1 MKTKILLASSLAF
14 VFAVS
19 STFALDGANGTT
31 VANESVRF
39 VTQNSASTP
48 LASNQCL
55 WANETVNYY
64 LNWDLNQDGIPD
76 LGKVQFFTDNYR
88 YYGGANTYR
97 LALHTMNSNSR
108 KGTEVRYYLPEQRVF
123 QIYHNNALTNIANTP
138 VWFRASNVF
147 PLNQWTR
154 ALSSE
159 PVLIS
164 APANKNNNSFQV
176 AYQIRHAVFRGY
188 KNSWNGSYVTMPVRN
203 GNDNLEV
210 APSNIWW
217 LKKDLTNG
225 DGGGPLWKSDFVNQ
239 LNSVSTKAI
248 EWSNNEYTHD
258 YECVNVKLAWCG
270 DGKVQQGAYSN
281 GQVNEKCDPADSTK
295 TGWGN
300 KGCDP
305 VSCQPINANPEPV
318 YDLALT
324 KRITDKKP
332 MYKRGDLV
340 TFTITVFNQG
350 NKDARNIQITDY
362 IPEGLEVIDQNWT
375 ISSNK
380 ATRIITETLA
390 PNASKSLTLQM
401 RIKSDFRGKEIINL
415 AEISKDNAAEYGLVD
430 RDSTPDQNKDNDCF
444 LRDNLHII
452 NGNGKAGSSTN
463 CTPATDEDDHDGE
476 SLQLLDQIYDLAL
489 TKTIQNQKDSY
500 TKGENITFAITVHNQ
515 GELVARNIEVTDYL
529 PAGLELKDA
538 NWTQENGMIKTTIAD
553 PINPGQSKTVNL
565 TTRIKPDFSGSDILN
580 LAEISKDNSGEYG
593 TTDKDSTPD
602 KNQNNDCFVEGK
614 HLTSGNAKSG
624 SNACNDGT
632 DEDDHDGVRFS
643 VRDPKKPIYDLALTK
658 QIKAPVK
665 HAYALGDEL
674 TFVITVHNQ
683 GELVARNIEVTDY
696 LPKGLI
702 LKDSKW
708 TFDPQTRKATY
719 QLPGELAVNGSN
731 SSRAIDM
738 TVVIDGDFKESTILN
753 RAEISRDNAS
763 DYGTVDKDSTPD
775 QNADNDCFSKDFLHR
790 TSGNGKA
797 SSVDNCN
804 ETTDEDDHD
813 GDIITIAKP
822 TIKKD
827 LQEVGKVYQEGD
839 LVGFK
844 MPFANN
850 TNDTV
855 NKVSI
860 KDFMPLNLEYVSS
873 EIHGVNAAYHQ
884 TYLSGAITVDEWSGF
899 NLLPSQN
906 GVLYLTGRVLKT
918 NLDSRL
924 NMVGIFTNNILV
936 EKDSEHYELG
946 NRKVIIE
953 KDVNKNLVASGE
965 IAQYTIKVTATEGAY
980 DELLVVD
987 TLPKGVVYQ
996 EGSYKLGA
1004 SNTLVNIESATL
1016 GVNAQGLQTI
1026 TWRLRFPQKLAKNQT
1041 FSLVYDAKLTVGEK
1055 KIYKNVACVEDPKK
1069 PNDTP
1074 ICDPAD
1080 ITPPDP
1086 NPPRPPRP
1094 TDPTVQIK
1102 KYVNKVGAESG
1113 REDVLMTGFAQGQTG
1128 YFTLEAQN
1136 ASAGMNTFTITD
1148 TIEGNL
1154 SYVDSSDL
1162 LNNAFTGVFLR
1173 GNGNSSAYKYTT
1185 NQTVEK
1191 LSNNTTR
1198 LTWKVV
1204 MTEGQFLPGDKY
1216 QVQFKVKVNGDQRNV
1231 AFIEYP
1237 GGKWNDDASVKTE
1250 DVKLTIK
1257 KYVSDKIDGTY
1268 NDDSITLSNN
1278 TTAFFKLVVSGATN
1292 SLTGFVV
1299 KDRIEQ
1305 NLKFDFSSTGLAN
1318 NAFTGVIAFGA
1329 QNPNKPAYKITPT
1342 ISGTYPT
1349 DIEWK
1354 VEMLNGNFMPGDS
1367 LTIIFKA
1374 TKLGTQENI
1383 ATVEYPKRDGTTGKS
1398 SDPAKVRSSGDWG
1411 HTPGWWGGGYSG
1423 WGSGW
1428 RPNCWDGRQNGVE
1441 FCDWGGRTE
1450 NIPDD
1455 WKLFKNENIYDKR
1468 YAGWQCTSDCKLQAP
1483 DNKEL
1488 PKCFNVQNGS
1498 ISIMKWE
1505 VLPFY
1510 WNIEGLMGNRTREEK
1525 EKYLNNTFF
1534 TSKDNSCSRVDE
1546 GKIDLRTLQCTFAVY
1561 TPGSMDLNHPLYK
1574 FEAPCVNQ
1582 NGWLNANGGNYPR
1595 VDSFIAQNKNGWLG
1609 GSHLSDYGSVKNV
1622 FDSLDNPNYPGLM
1635 PTSSKMLIKD
1645 FWTKD
1650 AAVVGTNRIPLQNID
1665 ISIFGEY
1672 KIALEDMSYKT
1683 CEVGKDKNG
1692 KETYQLSS
1700 ENPWYKRICEVD
1712 FAVTDHYMIQ
1722 RSPYGIGNKATKDLN
1737 AYKLMKWD
1745 NFISN
1750 GKLFDT
1756 ERAVEQAYAPSKE
1769 LQKQFITF
1777 KNKYQKLAKPV
1788 KGKEGLSKV
1797 PGKSIYFYEGGQ
1809 DINDLLNEATKHP
1822 FTLIAPNR
1830 QNLTIKGDLD
1840 TNAMIMTQGTI
1851 TFDATNACNGKLDR
1865 KGHAGQIVK
1874 GIFYAGAGFQSSNH
1888 DKLKN
1893 TYKNLSK
1900 GERCNYGNLHIKG
1913 VAIGNLSE
1921 VVSARRSELYTWFQG
1936 NGGGTDGGEKVQKII
1951 NGASV
1956 LVDYNPTL
1964 RGNLPPGA
1972 NEFNKALAVYRK

>member
-1 MKTKILLASSLAF
+1 MKSKILILSLLLGVVMHGFSMAE
-14 VFAVS
+14 VVGISQQNWDS
-19 STFALDGANGTT
+19 STNDYWFNQKCDEVRQQEVYLNQYGVYLDNFI
-31 VANESVRF
+31 N
-39 VTQNSASTP
+39 P
-48 LASNQCL
+48 ASNPGAL
-55 WANETVNYY
+55 YLHKNKVLTRGNYLLY
-64 LNWDLNQDGIPD
+64 N
-76 LGKVQFFTDNYR
+76 
-88 YYGGANTYR
+88 
-97 LALHTMNSNSR
+97 
-108 KGTEVRYYLPEQRVF
+108 
-123 QIYHNNALTNIANTP
+123 
-138 VWFRASNVF
+138 
-147 PLNQWTR
+147 
-154 ALSSE
+154 
-159 PVLIS
+159 
-164 APANKNNNSFQV
+164 
-176 AYQIRHAVFRGY
+176 
-188 KNSWNGSYVTMPVRN
+188 
-203 GNDNLEV
+203 
-210 APSNIWW
+210 PSNHVKGNGLSIFNRDLLGVRWW
-217 LKKDLTNG
+217 KVNPGEKVRHMTTAEEVSGASFSYDWKLDVPYTAFDGKKFYKPNFRS
-225 DGGGPLWKSDFVNQ
+225 DGTHPQTPTKFPSRDAEFRTITLYDNDDK
-239 LNSVSTKAI
+239 LSTS
-248 EWSNNEYTHD
+248 SNNRAIV
-258 YECVNVKLAWCG
+258 ECQQHVIRWCG
-270 DGKVQQGAYSN
+270 DGILDKKYG
-281 GQVNEKCDPADSTK
+281 EKCDPKDPKKA
-295 TGWGN
+295 GWGN
-300 KGCDP
+300 KGCNA
-305 VSCQPINANPEPV
+305 SCQPINEEV
-318 YDLALT
+318 
-324 KRITDKKP
+324 KK
-332 MYKRGDLV
+332 
-340 TFTITVFNQG
+340 
-350 NKDARNIQITDY
+350 
-362 IPEGLEVIDQNWT
+362 
-375 ISSNK
+375 
-380 ATRIITETLA
+380 
-390 PNASKSLTLQM
+390 
-401 RIKSDFRGKEIINL
+401 
-415 AEISKDNAAEYGLVD
+415 
-430 RDSTPDQNKDNDCF
+430 
-444 LRDNLHII
+444 
-452 NGNGKAGSSTN
+452 
-463 CTPATDEDDHDGE
+463 
-476 SLQLLDQIYDLAL
+476 IYDLAL

-500 TKGENITFAITVHNQ
+500 TKGENITFAITVYNQ

-538 NWTQENGMIKTTIAD
+538 NWTQENGMIKTTIAG
-553 PINPGQSKTVNL
+553 PINPGQSKTVTL
-565 TTRIKPDFSGSDILN
+565 TTRIKPDFSGTDMLN

-602 KNQNNDCFVEGK
+602 KNKNNDCFLEGK
-614 HLTSGNAKSG
+614 HLITGNGKAG
-624 SNACNDGT
+624 SVANCNETT
-632 DEDDHDGVRFS
+632 DEDDHDGVRFP

-658 QIKAPVK
+658 QVKAPRK
-665 HAYALGDEL
+665 NSYSLGDEL

-719 QLPGELAVNGSN
+719 QIPGEITVSGPN
-731 SSRAIDM
+731 SSRSIEM
-738 TVVIDGDFKESTILN
+738 NVVIDGDFKGSTILN
-753 RAEISRDNAS
+753 KAEISRDNAS

-775 QNADNDCFSKDFLHR
+775 QNADNDCFSEKFLHR

-797 SSVDNCN
+797 GSVANCN

-855 NKVSI
+855 NNVSI

-884 TYLSGAITVDEWSGF
+884 TYLSGATTVDEWSGF

-924 NMVGIFTNNILV
+924 NTVGIFTNDILV
-936 EKDSEHYELG
+936 EKDSKHYDLG
-946 NRKVIIE
+946 NRKVIIQ
-953 KDVNKNLVASGE
+953 KLVDKPLVASGE

-980 DELLVVD
+980 DELVVVD

-1004 SNTLVNIESATL
+1004 SNTLVTIESATT
-1016 GVNAQGLQTI
+1016 GVNAQGLQTV
-1026 TWRLRFPQKLAKNQT
+1026 TWRVKFPQKLSKNQT
-1041 FSLVYDAKLTVGEK
+1041 FSIVFDGKLTVGERK
-1055 KIYKNVACVEDPKK
+1055 SYTNVACVEDPKK
-1069 PNDTP
+1069 PNDAP
-1074 ICDPAD
+1074 LCDKVD
-1080 ITPPDP
+1080 IIPPP
-1086 NPPRPPRP
+1086 PPGPRPHE
-1094 TDPTVQIK
+1094 PTVQIK
-1102 KYVNKVGAESG
+1102 KYVNKSTAESG

-1136 ASAGMNTFTITD
+1136 ASAAMNTFTITD

-1162 LNNAFTGVFLR
+1162 LNNAFTGVLLR
-1173 GNGNSSAYKYTT
+1173 GSSNSAWYKYTT
-1185 NQTVEK
+1185 TQTVEK

-1299 KDRIEQ
+1299 TDRIEQ

-1374 TKLGTQENI
+1374 TKLGDQKNV
-1383 ATVEYPKRDGTTGKS
+1383 ATVEYPKRDGTKGKS
-1398 SDPAKVRSSGDWG
+1398 SDPASVGSSGGWG
-1411 HTPGWWGGGYSG
+1411 SGGGSGGGYSG

-1428 RPNCWDGRQNGVE
+1428 RPNCWDGRQNGAE
-1441 FCDWGGRTE
+1441 FCDQGGRTE

-1468 YAGWQCTSDCKLQAP
+1468 YAGWKCTSDCKLQAP

-1510 WNIEGLMGNRTREEK
+1510 WNIEGLMGNRTRAEK

-1534 TSKDNSCSRVDE
+1534 TSNPDNSCSRTDE

-1561 TPGSMDLNHPLYK
+1561 SPGSMNQNSPLYR

-1582 NGWLNANGGNYPR
+1582 NGWSNANGEIYSR
-1595 VDSFIAQNKNGWLG
+1595 IKSFIAQNRNGWLG
-1609 GSHLSDYGSVKNV
+1609 GSHLSDHGSVKNV
-1622 FDSLDNPNYPGLM
+1622 FDSLDNPSYPVLM
-1635 PTSSKMLIKD
+1635 PISSKMLIKN
-1645 FWTKD
+1645 FWTSS
-1650 AAVVGTNRIPLQNID
+1650 AAVVGATKDRTLQNID
-1665 ISIFGEY
+1665 ISTFGEY
-1672 KIALEDMSYKT
+1672 KIALEDMTYKT
-1683 CEVGKDKNG
+1683 CEVEKDKNG

-1700 ENPWYKRICEVD
+1700 KKEWYQRICEVD
-1712 FAVTDHYMIQ
+1712 FSVTDHYLIQ
-1722 RSPYGIGNKATKDLN
+1722 RSPYGIGDRATKDLK

-1745 NFISN
+1745 SFISD
-1750 GKLFDT
+1750 GKLFGI

-1769 LQKQFITF
+1769 LQKQFTTF

-1797 PGKSIYFYEGGQ
+1797 PGKAIYFYEGTQ
-1809 DINDLLNEATKHP
+1809 EITDLFKNATNQP
-1822 FTLIAPNR
+1822 FTLIASKG

-1874 GIFYAGAGFQSSNH
+1874 GIFYAGAGFQSSEH
-1888 DKLKN
+1888 DNLKN
-1893 TYKNLSK
+1893 TYEKLSK
-1900 GERCNYGNLHIKG
+1900 GDRCNYGNLHIKG
-1913 VAIGNLSE
+1913 VAIGDLSE
-1921 VVSARRSELYTWFQG
+1921 VVKARRSELYTWFQG
-1936 NGGGTDGGEKVQKII
+1936 NGGGTAGGEKVQKII

>member
-1 MKTKILLASSLAF
+1 MTTAEEVSGASFSYDWKLDVPYTAFDGKKFYKPNFRSDGTHPQAPTKFPSRDAEFRTITLYDNDDKL
-14 VFAVS
+14 
-19 STFALDGANGTT
+19 ST
-31 VANESVRF
+31 S
-39 VTQNSASTP
+39 
-48 LASNQCL
+48 
-55 WANETVNYY
+55 
-64 LNWDLNQDGIPD
+64 
-76 LGKVQFFTDNYR
+76 
-88 YYGGANTYR
+88 
-97 LALHTMNSNSR
+97 
-108 KGTEVRYYLPEQRVF
+108 
-123 QIYHNNALTNIANTP
+123 
-138 VWFRASNVF
+138 
-147 PLNQWTR
+147 
-154 ALSSE
+154 
-159 PVLIS
+159 
-164 APANKNNNSFQV
+164 
-176 AYQIRHAVFRGY
+176 
-188 KNSWNGSYVTMPVRN
+188 
-203 GNDNLEV
+203 
-210 APSNIWW
+210 
-217 LKKDLTNG
+217 
-225 DGGGPLWKSDFVNQ
+225 
-239 LNSVSTKAI
+239 
-248 EWSNNEYTHD
+248 SNNRAIV
-258 YECVNVKLAWCG
+258 ECQQHVIRWCG
-270 DGKVQQGAYSN
+270 DGILDKKYG
-281 GQVNEKCDPADSTK
+281 EKCDPKDPQKA
-295 TGWGN
+295 GWGN
-300 KGCDP
+300 KGCNA
-305 VSCQPINANPEPV
+305 SCQPINEEV
-318 YDLALT
+318 
-324 KRITDKKP
+324 KK
-332 MYKRGDLV
+332 
-340 TFTITVFNQG
+340 
-350 NKDARNIQITDY
+350 
-362 IPEGLEVIDQNWT
+362 
-375 ISSNK
+375 
-380 ATRIITETLA
+380 
-390 PNASKSLTLQM
+390 
-401 RIKSDFRGKEIINL
+401 
-415 AEISKDNAAEYGLVD
+415 
-430 RDSTPDQNKDNDCF
+430 
-444 LRDNLHII
+444 
-452 NGNGKAGSSTN
+452 
-463 CTPATDEDDHDGE
+463 
-476 SLQLLDQIYDLAL
+476 IYDLAL

-529 PAGLELKDA
+529 PAGLQLKDA
-538 NWTQENGMIKTTIAD
+538 NWTQENGMIKTTIAG

-696 LPKGLI
+696 LPEGLI
-702 LKDSKW
+702 LKDTRW

-719 QLPGELAVNGSN
+719 QIPGELAVNGTN
-731 SSRAIDM
+731 SSRSIEM
-738 TVVIDGDFKESTILN
+738 NVVIDGNFKGSKILN

-775 QNADNDCFSKDFLHR
+775 QDATNDCFSESFLHR
-790 TSGNGKA
+790 TSGNGKTGGVCTEA
-797 SSVDNCN
+797 
-804 ETTDEDDHD
+804 TDEDDHD

-855 NKVSI
+855 NNVSI

-873 EIHGVNAAYHQ
+873 EIHGVTPAYHQ
-884 TYLSGAITVDEWSGF
+884 TYQIGGATVDEWSGF

-924 NMVGIFTNNILV
+924 NTVGIFTNDILV
-936 EKDSEHYELG
+936 EDDSERYELG

-1055 KIYKNVACVEDPKK
+1055 KTYTNVACVEDPKK

-1094 TDPTVQIK
+1094 ADPTVQIK

-1237 GGKWNDDASVKTE
+1237 GGKGNDDASVKTE

-1292 SLTGFVV
+1292 SLT
-1299 KDRIEQ
+1299 
-1305 NLKFDFSSTGLAN
+1305 
-1318 NAFTGVIAFGA
+1318 
-1329 QNPNKPAYKITPT
+1329 
-1342 ISGTYPT
+1342 
-1349 DIEWK
+1349 
-1354 VEMLNGNFMPGDS
+1354 
-1367 LTIIFKA
+1367 
-1374 TKLGTQENI
+1374 
-1383 ATVEYPKRDGTTGKS
+1383 
-1398 SDPAKVRSSGDWG
+1398 
-1411 HTPGWWGGGYSG
+1411 
-1423 WGSGW
+1423 
-1428 RPNCWDGRQNGVE
+1428 
-1441 FCDWGGRTE
+1441 
-1450 NIPDD
+1450 
-1455 WKLFKNENIYDKR
+1455 
-1468 YAGWQCTSDCKLQAP
+1468 
-1483 DNKEL
+1483 
-1488 PKCFNVQNGS
+1488 
-1498 ISIMKWE
+1498 
-1505 VLPFY
+1505 
-1510 WNIEGLMGNRTREEK
+1510 
-1525 EKYLNNTFF
+1525 
-1534 TSKDNSCSRVDE
+1534 
-1546 GKIDLRTLQCTFAVY
+1546 
-1561 TPGSMDLNHPLYK
+1561 
-1574 FEAPCVNQ
+1574 
-1582 NGWLNANGGNYPR
+1582 
-1595 VDSFIAQNKNGWLG
+1595 
-1609 GSHLSDYGSVKNV
+1609 
-1622 FDSLDNPNYPGLM
+1622 
-1635 PTSSKMLIKD
+1635 
-1645 FWTKD
+1645 
-1650 AAVVGTNRIPLQNID
+1650 
-1665 ISIFGEY
+1665 
-1672 KIALEDMSYKT
+1672 
-1683 CEVGKDKNG
+1683 
-1692 KETYQLSS
+1692 
-1700 ENPWYKRICEVD
+1700 
-1712 FAVTDHYMIQ
+1712 
-1722 RSPYGIGNKATKDLN
+1722 
-1737 AYKLMKWD
+1737 
-1745 NFISN
+1745 
-1750 GKLFDT
+1750 
-1756 ERAVEQAYAPSKE
+1756 
-1769 LQKQFITF
+1769 
-1777 KNKYQKLAKPV
+1777 
-1788 KGKEGLSKV
+1788 
-1797 PGKSIYFYEGGQ
+1797 
-1809 DINDLLNEATKHP
+1809 
-1822 FTLIAPNR
+1822 
-1830 QNLTIKGDLD
+1830 
-1840 TNAMIMTQGTI
+1840 
-1851 TFDATNACNGKLDR
+1851 
-1865 KGHAGQIVK
+1865 
-1874 GIFYAGAGFQSSNH
+1874 
-1888 DKLKN
+1888 
-1893 TYKNLSK
+1893 
-1900 GERCNYGNLHIKG
+1900 
-1913 VAIGNLSE
+1913 
-1921 VVSARRSELYTWFQG
+1921 
-1936 NGGGTDGGEKVQKII
+1936 
-1951 NGASV
+1951 
-1956 LVDYNPTL
+1956 
-1964 RGNLPPGA
+1964 
-1972 NEFNKALAVYRK
+1972 

>member
-1 MKTKILLASSLAF
+1 MKL
-14 VFAVS
+14 
-19 STFALDGANGTT
+19 
-31 VANESVRF
+31 
-39 VTQNSASTP
+39 
-48 LASNQCL
+48 
-55 WANETVNYY
+55 
-64 LNWDLNQDGIPD
+64 
-76 LGKVQFFTDNYR
+76 
-88 YYGGANTYR
+88 
-97 LALHTMNSNSR
+97 
-108 KGTEVRYYLPEQRVF
+108 
-123 QIYHNNALTNIANTP
+123 
-138 VWFRASNVF
+138 
-147 PLNQWTR
+147 
-154 ALSSE
+154 
-159 PVLIS
+159 
-164 APANKNNNSFQV
+164 
-176 AYQIRHAVFRGY
+176 
-188 KNSWNGSYVTMPVRN
+188 
-203 GNDNLEV
+203 
-210 APSNIWW
+210 
-217 LKKDLTNG
+217 
-225 DGGGPLWKSDFVNQ
+225 
-239 LNSVSTKAI
+239 
-248 EWSNNEYTHD
+248 
-258 YECVNVKLAWCG
+258 VKLALAVLVSSVLGNLTSFAAPYPEVSCNKLPSSNSCSQCFDAGAVYEWWSKKGLYDEFVNDSSNTFVYFDKENQTPYTIDRLQSTTEWKTSSPLFKYVNNSPHSAFWFTSKAGDLYHIFAPNFTDKYIQSDANDGIHLVSVKDGTKSDAPALVLRVHTNYRKSLWGWKVGDMMKHTECFYYWANWCG
-270 DGKVQQGAYSN
+270 DGKLQSDKG
-281 GQVNEKCDPADSTK
+281 EKCDPKDPQKA
-295 TGWGN
+295 GWGN
-300 KGCDP
+300 KGCNA
-305 VSCQPINANPEPV
+305 SCQPINEEV
-318 YDLALT
+318 
-324 KRITDKKP
+324 KK
-332 MYKRGDLV
+332 
-340 TFTITVFNQG
+340 
-350 NKDARNIQITDY
+350 
-362 IPEGLEVIDQNWT
+362 
-375 ISSNK
+375 
-380 ATRIITETLA
+380 
-390 PNASKSLTLQM
+390 
-401 RIKSDFRGKEIINL
+401 
-415 AEISKDNAAEYGLVD
+415 
-430 RDSTPDQNKDNDCF
+430 
-444 LRDNLHII
+444 
-452 NGNGKAGSSTN
+452 
-463 CTPATDEDDHDGE
+463 
-476 SLQLLDQIYDLAL
+476 IYDLAL

-529 PAGLELKDA
+529 PAGLELKDT
-538 NWTQENGMIKTTIAD
+538 NWTQENRMIKTTIAG

-565 TTRIKPDFSGSDILN
+565 TIRIKPDFSGSDILN

-775 QNADNDCFSKDFLHR
+775 QDPTNDCFSESFLHR
-790 TSGNGKA
+790 TSGNGKTGGVCTEA
-797 SSVDNCN
+797 
-804 ETTDEDDHD
+804 TDEDDHD

-850 TNDTV
+850 TKDTV
-855 NKVSI
+855 NNVSI

-873 EIHGVNAAYHQ
+873 EIHGVTPAYHQ
-884 TYLSGAITVDEWSGF
+884 TYQIGGATVDEWSGF

-936 EKDSEHYELG
+936 EKDSKRYELG

-1004 SNTLVNIESATL
+1004 SNTLVTIESATL

-1026 TWRLRFPQKLAKNQT
+1026 TWRIRFPQKLAKNQT

-1292 SLTGFVV
+1292 SLTWFVV
-1299 KDRIEQ
+1299 KDTIKD

-1342 ISGTYPT
+1342 ISGTYPA

-1354 VEMLNGNFMPGDS
+1354 VEILNGNFMPGDS

-1374 TKLGTQENI
+1374 TKLGTQENV

-1398 SDPAKVRSSGDWG
+1398 SDPAKVRSHS
-1411 HTPGWWGGGYSG
+1411 TPSVTPPSTPSNGWWGWGGYYSPSCG
-1423 WGSGW
+1423 NGYKNGYEICDREGEYKIPS
-1428 RPNCWDGRQNGVE
+1428 DG
-1441 FCDWGGRTE
+1441 
-1450 NIPDD
+1450 
-1455 WKLFKNENIYDKR
+1455 KLFKNENIYDTK
-1468 YAGWQCTSDCKLQAP
+1468 YAGYTCTASCGLKNNGEQVA
-1483 DNKEL
+1483 
-1488 PKCFNVQNGS
+1488 PKCFNLQNGS

-1510 WNIEGLMGNRTREEK
+1510 WNLDGMAGKATPK
-1525 EKYLNNTFF
+1525 EKQDWL
-1534 TSKDNSCSRVDE
+1534 KDHYVENKDKA
-1546 GKIDLRTLQCTFAVY
+1546 GLTPKIDISSMKCTFKVY
-1561 TPGSMDLNHPLYK
+1561 GPGMKEVYN
-1574 FEAPCVNQ
+1574 FTAPCFNPDGWQDALKGTYSSIKDYINQ
-1582 NGWLNANGGNYPR
+1582 NRA
-1595 VDSFIAQNKNGWLG
+1595 GWLG
-1609 GSHLSDYGSVKNV
+1609 GSLLLKQGRVKNV
-1622 FDSLDNPNYPGLM
+1622 FDTLDNQGQYPVLF
-1635 PTSSKMLIKD
+1635 PLSSKLLITD
-1645 FWTKD
+1645 FGQSSASLVKSNSD
-1650 AAVVGTNRIPLQNID
+1650 VPRLSLSNIQT
-1665 ISIFGEY
+1665 FGEY
-1672 KIALEDMSYKT
+1672 KVALEQIDYSLVSKD
-1683 CEVGKDKNG
+1683 EKGKITEEKKVFND
-1692 KETYQLSS
+1692 
-1700 ENPWYKRICEVD
+1700 RICEVD

-1722 RSPYGIGNKATKDLN
+1722 RSPYGIGNKATKDLK

-1745 NFISN
+1745 SFISD
-1750 GKLFDT
+1750 GKLFGT

-1777 KNKYQKLAKPV
+1777 KNKYAKLAKPL
-1788 KGKEGLSKV
+1788 KDGLSKV
-1797 PGKSIYFYEGGQ
+1797 PGKAIYLVSGKE
-1809 DINDLLNEATKHP
+1809 INLKKLISDSSKP
-1822 FTLIAPNR
+1822 FTLIATDSSANI
-1830 QNLTIKGDLD
+1830 TIKGDLN

-1851 TFDATNACNGKLDR
+1851 TFDASNSCNGGDR
-1865 KGHAGQIVK
+1865 KSGHAGQIVK
-1874 GIFYAGAGFQSSNH
+1874 GIFYAGDGFRSSGDAN
-1888 DKLKN
+1888 LKN
-1893 TYKNLSK
+1893 TYEKLSD
-1900 GERCNYGNLHIKG
+1900 GDRCNYGNLHIKG
-1913 VAIGNLSE
+1913 VAIGDLSK
-1921 VVSARRSELYTWFQG
+1921 VVAARRSELYTWFQG
-1936 NGGGTDGGEKVQKII
+1936 NGGGKDGGEKVQKII

>member
-1 MKTKILLASSLAF
+1 MKSKILILSLLLGIVMHGFSMAE
-14 VFAVS
+14 VVGISQQNWDS
-19 STFALDGANGTT
+19 STNDYWFNQKCDEVRQQEVYLNQYGVYLDN
-31 VANESVRF
+31 F
-39 VTQNSASTP
+39 VNP
-48 LASNQCL
+48 ASNPGAL
-55 WANETVNYY
+55 YLHKNKVLTRGNYLLY
-64 LNWDLNQDGIPD
+64 N
-76 LGKVQFFTDNYR
+76 
-88 YYGGANTYR
+88 
-97 LALHTMNSNSR
+97 
-108 KGTEVRYYLPEQRVF
+108 
-123 QIYHNNALTNIANTP
+123 
-138 VWFRASNVF
+138 
-147 PLNQWTR
+147 
-154 ALSSE
+154 
-159 PVLIS
+159 
-164 APANKNNNSFQV
+164 
-176 AYQIRHAVFRGY
+176 
-188 KNSWNGSYVTMPVRN
+188 
-203 GNDNLEV
+203 
-210 APSNIWW
+210 PSNHVKGNGLSIFNRDLLGVRWW
-217 LKKDLTNG
+217 KVNPGEKVRHMTTAEEVSGASFSYDWKLDVPYTAFDGKKFYKPNFRS
-225 DGGGPLWKSDFVNQ
+225 DGTHPQAPTKFPSRDAEFRTITLYDNDDK
-239 LNSVSTKAI
+239 LSTS
-248 EWSNNEYTHD
+248 SNNRAIV
-258 YECVNVKLAWCG
+258 ECQQHVIRWCG
-270 DGKVQQGAYSN
+270 DGILDKKYG
-281 GQVNEKCDPADSTK
+281 EKCDPKDPQKA
-295 TGWGN
+295 GWGN
-300 KGCDP
+300 KGCNA
-305 VSCQPINANPEPV
+305 SCQPINEEV
-318 YDLALT
+318 
-324 KRITDKKP
+324 KK
-332 MYKRGDLV
+332 
-340 TFTITVFNQG
+340 
-350 NKDARNIQITDY
+350 
-362 IPEGLEVIDQNWT
+362 
-375 ISSNK
+375 
-380 ATRIITETLA
+380 
-390 PNASKSLTLQM
+390 
-401 RIKSDFRGKEIINL
+401 
-415 AEISKDNAAEYGLVD
+415 
-430 RDSTPDQNKDNDCF
+430 
-444 LRDNLHII
+444 
-452 NGNGKAGSSTN
+452 
-463 CTPATDEDDHDGE
+463 
-476 SLQLLDQIYDLAL
+476 IYDLAL

-538 NWTQENGMIKTTIAD
+538 NWTQENGMIKTIIAG

-614 HLTSGNAKSG
+614 HLTSGTAKSG

-696 LPKGLI
+696 LPEGLI
-702 LKDSKW
+702 LKDTRW

-719 QLPGELAVNGSN
+719 QIPGELAVNGTN
-731 SSRAIDM
+731 SSRSIEM
-738 TVVIDGDFKESTILN
+738 NVVIDGNFKGSKILN
-753 RAEISRDNAS
+753 RAEITRDNAS

-775 QNADNDCFSKDFLHR
+775 QDATNDCFSESFLHR

-855 NKVSI
+855 NNVSI

-873 EIHGVNAAYHQ
+873 EIHGVTPAYHQ
-884 TYLSGAITVDEWSGF
+884 TYQIGGVTVDEWSGF

-924 NMVGIFTNNILV
+924 NTVGIYTNNILV

-1004 SNTLVNIESATL
+1004 SNTLVNVESAIL

-1216 QVQFKVKVNGDQRNV
+1216 QVQFKVKVNGDQRNI

-1292 SLTGFVV
+1292 SLTWFVV
-1299 KDRIEQ
+1299 KDTIKD

-1342 ISGTYPT
+1342 ISGTYPA

-1374 TKLGTQENI
+1374 TKLGTQENV

-1398 SDPAKVRSSGDWG
+1398 SDPAKVRSSGG
-1411 HTPGWWGGGYSG
+1411 NGGNTPGWWGGGYSG

-1428 RPNCWDGRQNGVE
+1428 RPNCWDGRQNGAE
-1441 FCDWGGRTE
+1441 FCDRGGRTE

-1468 YAGWQCTSDCKLQAP
+1468 YAGWKCTFDCKLQAP

-1510 WNIEGLMGNRTREEK
+1510 WNIEGLMGNRTRAEK

-1534 TSKDNSCSRVDE
+1534 TSKNDNSCSSVDE

-1561 TPGSMDLNHPLYK
+1561 SPGSMNLNTPLYRFK
-1574 FEAPCVNQ
+1574 VPCVNQ
-1582 NGWLNANGGNYPR
+1582 NGWSNANGEIYLR
-1595 VDSFIAQNKNGWLG
+1595 IKSFIAQNRNGWLG
-1609 GSHLSDYGSVKNV
+1609 GSHLSDHGSVKNV
-1622 FDSLDNPNYPGLM
+1622 FDSLDNQGQYPVLFNL
-1635 PTSSKMLIKD
+1635 SSKMLIKD
-1645 FWTKD
+1645 FWTSR
-1650 AAVVGTNRIPLQNID
+1650 AAVLGITKDRTLQNID
-1665 ISIFGEY
+1665 ISTFGEY
-1672 KIALEDMSYKT
+1672 KIALEDMTYQT
-1683 CEVGKDKNG
+1683 CEAGKDKNG

-1700 ENPWYKRICEVD
+1700 KNPWYQRICEVD
-1712 FAVTDHYMIQ
+1712 FTVTDHYMIQ
-1722 RSPYGIGNKATKDLN
+1722 RSPYGIGNKATTELN
-1737 AYKLMKWD
+1737 NYRLM
-1745 NFISN
+1745 N
-1750 GKLFDT
+1750 GKTFMDQFFKNERTDAKEYKTPASIKSLFT
-1756 ERAVEQAYAPSKE
+1756 
-1769 LQKQFITF
+1769 TF
-1777 KNKYQKLAKPV
+1777 KNKYAKLAKPL
-1788 KGKEGLSKV
+1788 KNGLSKV
-1797 PGKSIYFYEGGQ
+1797 PGKSIYLVSGKK
-1809 DINDLLNEATKHP
+1809 INLKNLIADSSKP
-1822 FTLIAPNR
+1822 FTLIATDSSANI
-1830 QNLTIKGDLD
+1830 TIEGDLN

-1874 GIFYAGAGFQSSNH
+1874 GIFYAGAGFKSSNH
-1888 DKLKN
+1888 DNLKN
-1893 TYKNLSK
+1893 TYEKLSD
-1900 GERCNYGNLHIKG
+1900 GDRCNYGNLHIKG

-1921 VVSARRSELYTWFQG
+1921 VVAARRSELYTWFQG
-1936 NGGGTDGGEKVQKII
+1936 NGGGKDGGEKVQKII

>member
-1 MKTKILLASSLAF
+1 MKSKILILSLLLGVVMHGFSMAE
-14 VFAVS
+14 VVGISQQNWDS
-19 STFALDGANGTT
+19 STNDYWFNQKCDEVRQQEVYLNQYGVYLDN
-31 VANESVRF
+31 F
-39 VTQNSASTP
+39 VNP
-48 LASNQCL
+48 ASNPGAL
-55 WANETVNYY
+55 YLHKNKVLTRGNYLLYNPSNHVKGNGLSIFNRDLLGVRWWKVNP
-64 LNWDLNQDGIPD
+64 GE
-76 LGKVQFFTDNYR
+76 K
-88 YYGGANTYR
+88 
-97 LALHTMNSNSR
+97 
-108 KGTEVRYYLPEQRVF
+108 
-123 QIYHNNALTNIANTP
+123 
-138 VWFRASNVF
+138 
-147 PLNQWTR
+147 
-154 ALSSE
+154 
-159 PVLIS
+159 
-164 APANKNNNSFQV
+164 
-176 AYQIRHAVFRGY
+176 IRHMTTAEEVSGASFSYDWKLDVPYTAFDGKKFYKPNFRSDGTHPQAPTKFPSRDAEFRTITLY
-188 KNSWNGSYVTMPVRN
+188 D
-203 GNDNLEV
+203 NDDKL
-210 APSNIWW
+210 
-217 LKKDLTNG
+217 
-225 DGGGPLWKSDFVNQ
+225 
-239 LNSVSTKAI
+239 STS
-248 EWSNNEYTHD
+248 SNNRAIV
-258 YECVNVKLAWCG
+258 ECQQHVIRWCG
-270 DGKVQQGAYSN
+270 DGILDKKYG
-281 GQVNEKCDPADSTK
+281 EKCDPKDPQKA
-295 TGWGN
+295 GWGN
-300 KGCDP
+300 KGCNA
-305 VSCQPINANPEPV
+305 SCQPINEEV
-318 YDLALT
+318 
-324 KRITDKKP
+324 KK
-332 MYKRGDLV
+332 
-340 TFTITVFNQG
+340 
-350 NKDARNIQITDY
+350 
-362 IPEGLEVIDQNWT
+362 
-375 ISSNK
+375 
-380 ATRIITETLA
+380 
-390 PNASKSLTLQM
+390 
-401 RIKSDFRGKEIINL
+401 
-415 AEISKDNAAEYGLVD
+415 
-430 RDSTPDQNKDNDCF
+430 
-444 LRDNLHII
+444 
-452 NGNGKAGSSTN
+452 
-463 CTPATDEDDHDGE
+463 
-476 SLQLLDQIYDLAL
+476 IYDLAL

-500 TKGENITFAITVHNQ
+500 TKGETITFAITVHNQ

-538 NWTQENGMIKTTIAD
+538 NWTQENGMIKTTIAG

-674 TFVITVHNQ
+674 AFVITVHNQ

-696 LPKGLI
+696 LPEGLI
-702 LKDSKW
+702 LKDTRW

-719 QLPGELAVNGSN
+719 QIPGELAVNGTN
-731 SSRAIDM
+731 SSRSIEM
-738 TVVIDGDFKESTILN
+738 KVVIDGNFKGSKILN

-775 QNADNDCFSKDFLHR
+775 QDATNDCFSESFLHR
-790 TSGNGKA
+790 TSGNGKTGGA
-797 SSVDNCN
+797 CT
-804 ETTDEDDHD
+804 EATDEDDHD

-855 NKVSI
+855 NNVSI

-873 EIHGVNAAYHQ
+873 EIHGVTPAYHQ
-884 TYLSGAITVDEWSGF
+884 TYQIGGATVDEWSGF

-924 NMVGIFTNNILV
+924 NTVGIYTNNILV

-1004 SNTLVNIESATL
+1004 SNTLVTIESATT

-1055 KIYKNVACVEDPKK
+1055 KIYTNVACVEDPKK

-1292 SLTGFVV
+1292 SLTWFVV
-1299 KDRIEQ
+1299 KDTIKD

-1318 NAFTGVIAFGA
+1318 NAFTGVIAFGT

-1342 ISGTYPT
+1342 ISGTYPA

-1383 ATVEYPKRDGTTGKS
+1383 ATVEYPKRDGTKGSS
-1398 SDPAKVRSSGDWG
+1398 SDPAKVRSSGG
-1411 HTPGWWGGGYSG
+1411 NGGNTPGWWGGGYSG

-1428 RPNCWDGRQNGVE
+1428 RPNCWDGRQNGAE
-1441 FCDWGGRTE
+1441 FCDRGGRTE

-1468 YAGWQCTSDCKLQAP
+1468 YAGWKCTFDCKLQAP

-1510 WNIEGLMGNRTREEK
+1510 WNIEGLMGNRTRAEK

-1534 TSKDNSCSRVDE
+1534 TSKNDNSCSSVDE

-1561 TPGSMDLNHPLYK
+1561 SPGSMNLNTPLYR

-1582 NGWLNANGGNYPR
+1582 NGWSNANGEIYSR
-1595 VDSFIAQNKNGWLG
+1595 IKSFIAQNRNGWLG
-1609 GSHLSDYGSVKNV
+1609 GSHLSDHGSVKNV
-1622 FDSLDNPNYPGLM
+1622 FDSLDNQGQYPVLFNL
-1635 PTSSKMLIKD
+1635 SSKMLIKD

-1665 ISIFGEY
+1665 ISTFGEY
-1672 KIALEDMSYKT
+1672 KIALENMSYKT
-1683 CEVGKDKNG
+1683 CEVEKDKNG

-1700 ENPWYKRICEVD
+1700 KNPWYQRICEVD
-1712 FAVTDHYMIQ
+1712 FTVTDHYMIQ
-1722 RSPYGIGNKATKDLN
+1722 RSPYGIGNKSTTNLDKYGLMNGGNFMKTYFPNTPIHND
-1737 AYKLMKWD
+1737 AYQTPSSMK
-1745 NFISN
+1745 S
-1750 GKLFDT
+1750 L
-1756 ERAVEQAYAPSKE
+1756 
-1769 LQKQFITF
+1769 FITF
-1777 KNKYQKLAKPV
+1777 KNKYAKLAKTV
-1788 KGKEGLSKV
+1788 KDVKGLSKV
-1797 PGKSIYFYEGGQ
+1797 PGKAIYFYEGAQ
-1809 DINDLLNEATKHP
+1809 EITDLLKNATKQP
-1822 FTLIAPNR
+1822 FTLIASKG
-1830 QNLTIKGDLD
+1830 QNLTIKGDLN

-1874 GIFYAGAGFQSSNH
+1874 GIFYAGAGFKSSNH
-1888 DKLKN
+1888 DNLKN
-1893 TYKNLSK
+1893 TYEKLSD
-1900 GERCNYGNLHIKG
+1900 GDRCNYGNLHIKG
-1913 VAIGNLSE
+1913 VAIGDLSK
-1921 VVSARRSELYTWFQG
+1921 VVAARRSELYTWFQG
-1936 NGGGTDGGEKVQKII
+1936 NGGGKDGGEKVQKII

>member
-1 MKTKILLASSLAF
+1 MKL
-14 VFAVS
+14 
-19 STFALDGANGTT
+19 
-31 VANESVRF
+31 
-39 VTQNSASTP
+39 
-48 LASNQCL
+48 
-55 WANETVNYY
+55 
-64 LNWDLNQDGIPD
+64 
-76 LGKVQFFTDNYR
+76 
-88 YYGGANTYR
+88 
-97 LALHTMNSNSR
+97 
-108 KGTEVRYYLPEQRVF
+108 
-123 QIYHNNALTNIANTP
+123 
-138 VWFRASNVF
+138 
-147 PLNQWTR
+147 
-154 ALSSE
+154 
-159 PVLIS
+159 
-164 APANKNNNSFQV
+164 
-176 AYQIRHAVFRGY
+176 
-188 KNSWNGSYVTMPVRN
+188 
-203 GNDNLEV
+203 
-210 APSNIWW
+210 
-217 LKKDLTNG
+217 
-225 DGGGPLWKSDFVNQ
+225 
-239 LNSVSTKAI
+239 
-248 EWSNNEYTHD
+248 
-258 YECVNVKLAWCG
+258 VKLALAVLVSSVLGNLTSFAAPYPEVSCNKLPSSNSCSQCFDAGAVYEWWSKKGLYDEFVNDSSDTFVYFDKENQTPYTIDRLQSTTEWKTSSPLFKYVNNSPYSAFWFTSKAGDLYHIFAPNFTDKYIQSDANDGIHLVSVKDGTKSDAPALVLRVHTNYRKSLWGWKVGDMVKHTECFYYWANWCG
-270 DGKVQQGAYSN
+270 DGKLQSDKG
-281 GQVNEKCDPADSTK
+281 EKCDPKDPKKA
-295 TGWGN
+295 GWGN
-300 KGCDP
+300 KGCNA
-305 VSCQPINANPEPV
+305 SCQPINEEV
-318 YDLALT
+318 
-324 KRITDKKP
+324 KK
-332 MYKRGDLV
+332 
-340 TFTITVFNQG
+340 
-350 NKDARNIQITDY
+350 
-362 IPEGLEVIDQNWT
+362 
-375 ISSNK
+375 
-380 ATRIITETLA
+380 
-390 PNASKSLTLQM
+390 
-401 RIKSDFRGKEIINL
+401 
-415 AEISKDNAAEYGLVD
+415 
-430 RDSTPDQNKDNDCF
+430 
-444 LRDNLHII
+444 
-452 NGNGKAGSSTN
+452 
-463 CTPATDEDDHDGE
+463 
-476 SLQLLDQIYDLAL
+476 IYDLAL

-538 NWTQENGMIKTTIAD
+538 NWLQENGMIKTTIAG
-553 PINPGQSKTVNL
+553 PINPGQSKTVTL
-565 TTRIKPDFSGSDILN
+565 TTRIKPDFSGTDMLN

-602 KNQNNDCFVEGK
+602 KNKNNDCFLEGK
-614 HLTSGNAKSG
+614 HLITGNGRAG
-624 SNACNDGT
+624 SVANCNDGT
-632 DEDDHDGVRFS
+632 DEDDHDGVRFP

-658 QIKAPVK
+658 QVKAPRK
-665 HAYALGDEL
+665 NSYSLGDEL

-696 LPKGLI
+696 LPEGLI
-702 LKDSKW
+702 LKDTRW
-708 TFDPQTRKATY
+708 TFDQNTRKATY
-719 QLPGELAVNGSN
+719 QIPGEITVSGPN
-731 SSRAIDM
+731 SSRSIEM
-738 TVVIDGDFKESTILN
+738 NVVIDGDFKGSKILN
-753 RAEISRDNAS
+753 KAEISRDNAS

-775 QNADNDCFSKDFLHR
+775 QDPKNDCFSESFLHR

-797 SSVDNCN
+797 GSVANCN

-827 LQEVGKVYQEGD
+827 LQELGKVYQEGD

-850 TNDTV
+850 TNDVVT
-855 NKVSI
+855 KVSI

-873 EIHGVNAAYHQ
+873 EIHGVNPAYHQ
-884 TYLSGAITVDEWSGF
+884 TYKNAQGITIDEWSGF

-924 NMVGIFTNNILV
+924 NTVGIYTNDILV
-936 EKDSEHYELG
+936 EKDSEKYDLW
-946 NRKVIIE
+946 NRKVIIQ
-953 KDVNKNLVASGE
+953 KLVDKQLVASGE

-980 DELLVVD
+980 DELVVVD

-1004 SNTLVNIESATL
+1004 SNTLVTIESATT
-1016 GVNAQGLQTI
+1016 GVNAQGLQTV
-1026 TWRLRFPQKLAKNQT
+1026 TWRVKFPQKLSKNQT
-1041 FSLVYDAKLTVGEK
+1041 FSIVFDGKLTVGERK
-1055 KIYKNVACVEDPKK
+1055 PYTNVACVEDPKK
-1069 PNDTP
+1069 PNDAP
-1074 ICDPAD
+1074 LCDKVD
-1080 ITPPDP
+1080 IIPPP
-1086 NPPRPPRP
+1086 PPGPRPHE
-1094 TDPTVQIK
+1094 PTVQIK
-1102 KYVNKVGAESG
+1102 KYVNKSIAESG

-1136 ASAGMNTFTITD
+1136 ASAAMNTFTITD

-1162 LNNAFTGVFLR
+1162 LNNAFTGVLLR
-1173 GNGNSSAYKYTT
+1173 GSSNSAWYKYTT
-1185 NQTVEK
+1185 TQTVEK

-1268 NDDSITLSNN
+1268 NDDGITLSNN

-1342 ISGTYPT
+1342 ISGTYPA

-1374 TKLGTQENI
+1374 TKLGTQTNI
-1383 ATVEYPKRDGTTGKS
+1383 ATVEYPKRDGTKGKS
-1398 SDPAKVRSSGDWG
+1398 SDPASVRGGGGW
-1411 HTPGWWGGGYSG
+1411 GWWGGGYSG
-1423 WGSGW
+1423 WWGGW
-1428 RPNCWDGRQNGVE
+1428 RPNCWDGRQNGAE
-1441 FCDWGGRTE
+1441 FCDRGGRTE
-1450 NIPDD
+1450 NIPDN

-1468 YAGWQCTSDCKLQAP
+1468 YAGWKCTSDCKLQAP

-1510 WNIEGLMGNRTREEK
+1510 WNIEGLMGNRTRAEK

-1534 TSKDNSCSRVDE
+1534 TSNPDNSCSRTDE

-1561 TPGSMDLNHPLYK
+1561 SPGSMNQNSPLYR

-1582 NGWLNANGGNYPR
+1582 NGWSNANGEIYSR
-1595 VDSFIAQNKNGWLG
+1595 IKSFIAQNRNGWLG
-1609 GSHLSDYGSVKNV
+1609 GSHLSDHGSVKNV
-1622 FDSLDNPNYPGLM
+1622 FDSLDNPSYPVLM
-1635 PTSSKMLIKD
+1635 PISSKMLIKG
-1645 FWTKD
+1645 FWTSS
-1650 AAVVGTNRIPLQNID
+1650 AAVVGATKDRTLQNID
-1665 ISIFGEY
+1665 ISTFGEY
-1672 KIALEDMSYKT
+1672 KIALEDMTYQT
-1683 CEVGKDKNG
+1683 CEVEKDKNG

-1700 ENPWYKRICEVD
+1700 KKEWYQRICEVD
-1712 FAVTDHYMIQ
+1712 FSVTDHYMIQ
-1722 RSPYGIGNKATKDLN
+1722 RSPYGIGDRATKDLK

-1745 NFISN
+1745 SFISD
-1750 GKLFDT
+1750 GKLFGI

-1797 PGKSIYFYEGGQ
+1797 PGKAIYFYEGKQ
-1809 DINDLLNEATKHP
+1809 EEINALLKNETKHP
-1822 FTLIAPNR
+1822 FTLIASKG
-1830 QNLTIKGDLD
+1830 QNLTIKGDLN

-1874 GIFYAGAGFQSSNH
+1874 GIFYAGAGFQSSEH
-1888 DKLKN
+1888 DNLKN
-1893 TYKNLSK
+1893 TYEKLSK
-1900 GERCNYGNLHIKG
+1900 GDRCNYGNLHIKG
-1913 VAIGNLSE
+1913 VAIGDLSE
-1921 VVSARRSELYTWFQG
+1921 VVKARRSELYTWFQG
-1936 NGGGTDGGEKVQKII
+1936 NGGGKDGGEKVQKII

>member
-1 MKTKILLASSLAF
+1 MKL
-14 VFAVS
+14 
-19 STFALDGANGTT
+19 
-31 VANESVRF
+31 
-39 VTQNSASTP
+39 
-48 LASNQCL
+48 
-55 WANETVNYY
+55 
-64 LNWDLNQDGIPD
+64 
-76 LGKVQFFTDNYR
+76 
-88 YYGGANTYR
+88 
-97 LALHTMNSNSR
+97 
-108 KGTEVRYYLPEQRVF
+108 
-123 QIYHNNALTNIANTP
+123 
-138 VWFRASNVF
+138 
-147 PLNQWTR
+147 
-154 ALSSE
+154 
-159 PVLIS
+159 
-164 APANKNNNSFQV
+164 
-176 AYQIRHAVFRGY
+176 
-188 KNSWNGSYVTMPVRN
+188 
-203 GNDNLEV
+203 
-210 APSNIWW
+210 
-217 LKKDLTNG
+217 
-225 DGGGPLWKSDFVNQ
+225 
-239 LNSVSTKAI
+239 
-248 EWSNNEYTHD
+248 
-258 YECVNVKLAWCG
+258 VKLALAVLVSSVLGNLTSFAAPYPEVSCNKLPSSNSCSQCFDAGAVYEWWSKKGLYDEFVNDSSDTFVYFDKENQTPYTIDRLQSTTEWKTSSPLFKYVNNSPHSAFWFTSKAGDLYHIFAPNFTDKYIQSDANDGIHLVSVKDGTKSDAPALVLRVHTNYRKSLWGWKVGDMVKHTECFYYWANWCG
-270 DGKVQQGAYSN
+270 DGKLQSDKG
-281 GQVNEKCDPADSTK
+281 EKCDPKDPKKA
-295 TGWGN
+295 GWGN
-300 KGCDP
+300 KGCNA
-305 VSCQPINANPEPV
+305 SCQPINEEV
-318 YDLALT
+318 
-324 KRITDKKP
+324 KK
-332 MYKRGDLV
+332 
-340 TFTITVFNQG
+340 
-350 NKDARNIQITDY
+350 
-362 IPEGLEVIDQNWT
+362 
-375 ISSNK
+375 
-380 ATRIITETLA
+380 
-390 PNASKSLTLQM
+390 
-401 RIKSDFRGKEIINL
+401 
-415 AEISKDNAAEYGLVD
+415 
-430 RDSTPDQNKDNDCF
+430 
-444 LRDNLHII
+444 
-452 NGNGKAGSSTN
+452 
-463 CTPATDEDDHDGE
+463 
-476 SLQLLDQIYDLAL
+476 IYDLAL

-538 NWTQENGMIKTTIAD
+538 NWLQENGMIKTTIAG
-553 PINPGQSKTVNL
+553 PINPGQSKTVTL
-565 TTRIKPDFSGSDILN
+565 TARIKPDFSGTDILN

-602 KNQNNDCFVEGK
+602 KNKNNDCFLEGK
-614 HLTSGNAKSG
+614 HLISGNGKAG
-624 SNACNDGT
+624 SVANCNETT
-632 DEDDHDGVRFS
+632 DEDDHDGVRFP

-658 QIKAPVK
+658 QVKAPRK
-665 HAYALGDEL
+665 NSYSLGDEL

-719 QLPGELAVNGSN
+719 QLPGEITVSGPN
-731 SSRAIDM
+731 SSRSIEM
-738 TVVIDGDFKESTILN
+738 NVVIDGDFKGSTILN
-753 RAEISRDNAS
+753 KAEISRDNAS

-775 QNADNDCFSKDFLHR
+775 QNADNDCFSESFLHR

-797 SSVDNCN
+797 GSVANCN

-855 NKVSI
+855 NNVSI

-936 EKDSEHYELG
+936 EKDSKHYDLG
-946 NRKVIIE
+946 NRKVIIQ
-953 KDVNKNLVASGE
+953 KLVDKPLVASGE

-980 DELLVVD
+980 DELVVVD

-1004 SNTLVNIESATL
+1004 SNTLVTIESATT
-1016 GVNAQGLQTI
+1016 GVNAQGLQTV
-1026 TWRLRFPQKLAKNQT
+1026 TWRVKFPQKLSKNQT
-1041 FSLVYDAKLTVGEK
+1041 FSIVFDGKLTVGERK
-1055 KIYKNVACVEDPKK
+1055 SYTNVACVEDPKK
-1069 PNDTP
+1069 PNDVP
-1074 ICDPAD
+1074 LCDKVD
-1080 ITPPDP
+1080 IIPPP
-1086 NPPRPPRP
+1086 PPGPRPHE
-1094 TDPTVQIK
+1094 PTVQIK
-1102 KYVNKVGAESG
+1102 KYVNKSIAESG

-1136 ASAGMNTFTITD
+1136 ASAAMNTFTITD

-1162 LNNAFTGVFLR
+1162 LNNAFTGVLLR
-1173 GNGNSSAYKYTT
+1173 GSLNSAWYKYTT
-1185 NQTVEK
+1185 TQTVEK
-1191 LSNNTTR
+1191 LSNNTTK

-1268 NDDSITLSNN
+1268 NDDGITLSNN

-1342 ISGTYPT
+1342 ISGTYPA

-1383 ATVEYPKRDGTTGKS
+1383 ATVEYPKRDGTIGKS
-1398 SDPAKVRSSGDWG
+1398 SDPAKVKNHS
-1411 HTPGWWGGGYSG
+1411 TPPVTPPSTPSNGWWGWGGYYSPSCG
-1423 WGSGW
+1423 NGYKNGYEICDLGPNGGTIGS
-1428 RPNCWDGRQNGVE
+1428 
-1441 FCDWGGRTE
+1441 
-1450 NIPDD
+1450 D
-1455 WKLFKNENIYDKR
+1455 WKLFKNENIYNTK
-1468 YAGWQCTSDCKLQAP
+1468 YAGYRCTASCGLEGNGEQIA
-1483 DNKEL
+1483 
-1488 PKCFNVQNGS
+1488 PKCFNLQNGS

-1510 WNIEGLMGNRTREEK
+1510 WNLDGMAGNATPKEKQDWLKDHYVENEEK
-1525 EKYLNNTFF
+1525 ADSTP
-1534 TSKDNSCSRVDE
+1534 
-1546 GKIDLRTLQCTFAVY
+1546 KIYISSMKCTFKVYGPGMDAVY
-1561 TPGSMDLNHPLYK
+1561 EFTADCFNPKGWNSSVQGTYDSIKDYI
-1574 FEAPCVNQ
+1574 NQ
-1582 NGWLNANGGNYPR
+1582 NKA
-1595 VDSFIAQNKNGWLG
+1595 GWLG
-1609 GSHLSDYGSVKNV
+1609 GSLLLKQGRVKNV
-1622 FDSLDNPNYPGLM
+1622 FDTLDNQGQYPVLF
-1635 PTSSKMLIKD
+1635 PVSSKLFI
-1645 FWTKD
+1645 
-1650 AAVVGTNRIPLQNID
+1650 TNFGESNSSLHNSNNDVERLKVSEIQT
-1665 ISIFGEY
+1665 FGEY
-1672 KIALEDMSYKT
+1672 KVALEKINYTLVSKDGKGNIIREKNKT
-1683 CEVGKDKNG
+1683 SDD
-1692 KETYQLSS
+1692 
-1700 ENPWYKRICEVD
+1700 RICEVD

-1722 RSPYGIGNKATKDLN
+1722 RSPYGIGNRATKDLKS
-1737 AYKLMKWD
+1737 YKLMKWD
-1745 NFISN
+1745 SFISD
-1750 GKLFDT
+1750 GKLFGT
-1756 ERAVEQAYAPSKE
+1756 ERAVEQDYAPSKE

-1777 KNKYQKLAKPV
+1777 KNKYAKLAKTV
-1788 KGKEGLSKV
+1788 KDVKGLSKV
-1797 PGKSIYFYEGGQ
+1797 PGKAIYFYEGTQ
-1809 DINDLLNEATKHP
+1809 EITDLLKNATKQP
-1822 FTLIAPNR
+1822 FTLIASKG
-1830 QNLTIKGDLD
+1830 QNLTIKGDLN

-1851 TFDATNACNGKLDR
+1851 TFDATNSCNGKLDR

-1874 GIFYAGAGFQSSNH
+1874 GIFYAGAGFKSSNH
-1888 DKLKN
+1888 DNLKN
-1893 TYKNLSK
+1893 TYEKLSD
-1900 GERCNYGNLHIKG
+1900 GDRCNYGNLHIKG
-1913 VAIGNLSE
+1913 VAIGDLSK
-1921 VVSARRSELYTWFQG
+1921 VVAARRSELYTWFQG
-1936 NGGGTDGGEKVQKII
+1936 NGGGKDGGEKVQKII

>member
-123 QIYHNNALTNIANTP
+123 QIYHNNALTNIVNTP

-203 GNDNLEV
+203 GDDNLEV
-210 APSNIWW
+210 VPSNIWW

-281 GQVNEKCDPADSTK
+281 GQANEKCDPADSTK
-295 TGWGN
+295 AGWGN

-340 TFTITVFNQG
+340 TFTITLFNQG

-362 IPEGLEVIDQNWT
+362 IPEGLEVVDQNWI

-401 RIKSDFRGKEIINL
+401 RIKSDFRGNEIINL

-489 TKTIQNQKDSY
+489 TK
-500 TKGENITFAITVHNQ
+500 
-515 GELVARNIEVTDYL
+515 
-529 PAGLELKDA
+529 
-538 NWTQENGMIKTTIAD
+538 
-553 PINPGQSKTVNL
+553 
-565 TTRIKPDFSGSDILN
+565 
-580 LAEISKDNSGEYG
+580 
-593 TTDKDSTPD
+593 
-602 KNQNNDCFVEGK
+602 
-614 HLTSGNAKSG
+614 
-624 SNACNDGT
+624 
-632 DEDDHDGVRFS
+632 
-643 VRDPKKPIYDLALTK
+643 

-696 LPKGLI
+696 LPEGLI
-702 LKDSKW
+702 LKDTRW

-719 QLPGELAVNGSN
+719 QIPGELAVNGTN
-731 SSRAIDM
+731 SSRSIEM
-738 TVVIDGDFKESTILN
+738 NVVIDGNFKGSKILN

-775 QNADNDCFSKDFLHR
+775 QDPTNDCFSESFLHR
-790 TSGNGKA
+790 TSGNGKTGGVCTEA
-797 SSVDNCN
+797 
-804 ETTDEDDHD
+804 TDEDDHD

-850 TNDTV
+850 TKDTV
-855 NKVSI
+855 NNVSI

-873 EIHGVNAAYHQ
+873 EIHGVTPAYHQ
-884 TYLSGAITVDEWSGF
+884 TYQIGGATVDEWSGF

-936 EKDSEHYELG
+936 EKDSKRYELG

-1004 SNTLVNIESATL
+1004 SNTLVTIESATL

-1026 TWRLRFPQKLAKNQT
+1026 TWRIRFPQKLAKNQT

-1292 SLTGFVV
+1292 SLTWFVV
-1299 KDRIEQ
+1299 KDTIKD

-1342 ISGTYPT
+1342 ISGTYPA

-1354 VEMLNGNFMPGDS
+1354 VEILNGNFMPGDS

-1383 ATVEYPKRDGTTGKS
+1383 ATVEYPKRDGTKGSS
-1398 SDPAKVRSSGDWG
+1398 SDPAKVRSSGG
-1411 HTPGWWGGGYSG
+1411 NGGNTPGWWGGGYSG

-1428 RPNCWDGRQNGVE
+1428 RPNCWDGRQNGAE
-1441 FCDWGGRTE
+1441 FCDRGGRTE

-1468 YAGWQCTSDCKLQAP
+1468 YAGWKCTFDCKLQAP

-1561 TPGSMDLNHPLYK
+1561 SPGSMNPNHPLYK

-1582 NGWLNANGGNYPR
+1582 NGWSNANGETYSR
-1595 VDSFIAQNKNGWLG
+1595 IKSFITQNRNGWLG
-1609 GSHLSDYGSVKNV
+1609 GSHLSDNGAVKNV
-1622 FDSLDNPNYPGLM
+1622 FDSLDNPSYPGLM

-1665 ISIFGEY
+1665 ISTFGEY
-1672 KIALEDMSYKT
+1672 KIALENMSYKT

-1692 KETYQLSS
+1692 KGTYQLSS
-1700 ENPWYKRICEVD
+1700 ENPWYQRICEVD

-1722 RSPYGIGNKATKDLN
+1722 RSPYGIGNKATIELN
-1737 AYKLMKWD
+1737 KYRLMNGRTFMDQFFKNERTEAKEYKTPASIK
-1745 NFISN
+1745 S
-1750 GKLFDT
+1750 LFT
-1756 ERAVEQAYAPSKE
+1756 
-1769 LQKQFITF
+1769 TF
-1777 KNKYQKLAKPV
+1777 KNKYAKLAKPL
-1788 KGKEGLSKV
+1788 KNGLSKV
-1797 PGKSIYFYEGGQ
+1797 PGKAIYLVSGKE
-1809 DINDLLNEATKHP
+1809 INLKKLISDSSKP
-1822 FTLIAPNR
+1822 FTLIATDSSANI
-1830 QNLTIKGDLD
+1830 TIKGDLN

-1851 TFDATNACNGKLDR
+1851 TFDASNSCNGGDR
-1865 KGHAGQIVK
+1865 KSGHAGQIVK
-1874 GIFYAGAGFQSSNH
+1874 GIFYAGDGFRSSGDAN
-1888 DKLKN
+1888 LKN
-1893 TYKNLSK
+1893 TYEKLSD
-1900 GERCNYGNLHIKG
+1900 GDRCNYGNLHIKG
-1913 VAIGNLSE
+1913 VAIGDLSK
-1921 VVSARRSELYTWFQG
+1921 VVAARRSELYTWFQG
-1936 NGGGTDGGEKVQKII
+1936 NGGGKDGGEKVQKII

>member
-1 MKTKILLASSLAF
+1 MKSKILILSLLLGVVMHGFSMAE
-14 VFAVS
+14 VVGISQQNWDS
-19 STFALDGANGTT
+19 STNDYWFNQKCDEVRQQEVYLNQYGVYLDNFI
-31 VANESVRF
+31 N
-39 VTQNSASTP
+39 P
-48 LASNQCL
+48 ASNPGAL
-55 WANETVNYY
+55 YLHKNKVLTRGNYLLY
-64 LNWDLNQDGIPD
+64 N
-76 LGKVQFFTDNYR
+76 
-88 YYGGANTYR
+88 
-97 LALHTMNSNSR
+97 
-108 KGTEVRYYLPEQRVF
+108 
-123 QIYHNNALTNIANTP
+123 
-138 VWFRASNVF
+138 
-147 PLNQWTR
+147 
-154 ALSSE
+154 
-159 PVLIS
+159 
-164 APANKNNNSFQV
+164 
-176 AYQIRHAVFRGY
+176 
-188 KNSWNGSYVTMPVRN
+188 
-203 GNDNLEV
+203 
-210 APSNIWW
+210 PSNHVKGNGLSIFNRDLLGVRWW
-217 LKKDLTNG
+217 KVNPGEKVRHMTTAEEVSGASFSYDWKLDVPYTAFDGKKFYKPNFRS
-225 DGGGPLWKSDFVNQ
+225 DGTHPQTPTKFPSRDAEFRTITLYDNDDK
-239 LNSVSTKAI
+239 LSTS
-248 EWSNNEYTHD
+248 SNNRAIV
-258 YECVNVKLAWCG
+258 ECQQHVIRWCG
-270 DGKVQQGAYSN
+270 DGILDKKYG
-281 GQVNEKCDPADSTK
+281 EKCDPKDPKKA
-295 TGWGN
+295 GWGN
-300 KGCDP
+300 KGCNA
-305 VSCQPINANPEPV
+305 SCQPINEEV
-318 YDLALT
+318 
-324 KRITDKKP
+324 KK
-332 MYKRGDLV
+332 
-340 TFTITVFNQG
+340 
-350 NKDARNIQITDY
+350 
-362 IPEGLEVIDQNWT
+362 
-375 ISSNK
+375 
-380 ATRIITETLA
+380 
-390 PNASKSLTLQM
+390 
-401 RIKSDFRGKEIINL
+401 
-415 AEISKDNAAEYGLVD
+415 
-430 RDSTPDQNKDNDCF
+430 
-444 LRDNLHII
+444 
-452 NGNGKAGSSTN
+452 
-463 CTPATDEDDHDGE
+463 
-476 SLQLLDQIYDLAL
+476 IYDLAL

-500 TKGENITFAITVHNQ
+500 TKGENITFAITVYNQ

-538 NWTQENGMIKTTIAD
+538 NWTQENGMIKTTIAG
-553 PINPGQSKTVNL
+553 PINPGQSKTVTL
-565 TTRIKPDFSGSDILN
+565 TTRIKPDFSGTDMLN

-602 KNQNNDCFVEGK
+602 KNKNNDCFLEGK
-614 HLTSGNAKSG
+614 HLITGNGKAG
-624 SNACNDGT
+624 SVANCNETT
-632 DEDDHDGVRFS
+632 DEDDHDGVRFP

-658 QIKAPVK
+658 QVKAPRK
-665 HAYALGDEL
+665 NSYSLGDEL

-719 QLPGELAVNGSN
+719 QIPGEITVSGPN
-731 SSRAIDM
+731 SSRSIEM
-738 TVVIDGDFKESTILN
+738 NVVIDGDFKGSTILN
-753 RAEISRDNAS
+753 KAEISRDNAS

-775 QNADNDCFSKDFLHR
+775 QNADNDCFSEKFLHR

-797 SSVDNCN
+797 GSVANCN

-855 NKVSI
+855 NNVSI

-884 TYLSGAITVDEWSGF
+884 TYLSGATTVDEWSGF

-924 NMVGIFTNNILV
+924 NTVGIFTNDILV
-936 EKDSEHYELG
+936 EKDSKHYDLG
-946 NRKVIIE
+946 NRKVIIQ
-953 KDVNKNLVASGE
+953 KLVDKPLVASGE

-980 DELLVVD
+980 DELVVVD

-1004 SNTLVNIESATL
+1004 SNTLVTIESATT
-1016 GVNAQGLQTI
+1016 GVNAQGLQTV
-1026 TWRLRFPQKLAKNQT
+1026 TWRVKFPQKLSKNQT
-1041 FSLVYDAKLTVGEK
+1041 FSIVFDGKLTVGERK
-1055 KIYKNVACVEDPKK
+1055 SYTNVACVEDPKK
-1069 PNDTP
+1069 PNDAP
-1074 ICDPAD
+1074 ICDKVD
-1080 ITPPDP
+1080 IIPPP
-1086 NPPRPPRP
+1086 PPGPRPH
-1094 TDPTVQIK
+1094 DPTVQIK

-1185 NQTVEK
+1185 TQTVEK
-1191 LSNNTTR
+1191 LSNNTTK

-1237 GGKWNDDASVKTE
+1237 GGKWSDDASVKTE

-1299 KDRIEQ
+1299 TDRIEQ

-1318 NAFTGVIAFGA
+1318 NAFTGVITFGA

-1342 ISGTYPT
+1342 ISGTYPA

-1374 TKLGTQENI
+1374 TKLGDQKNV
-1383 ATVEYPKRDGTTGKS
+1383 ATVEYPKRDGTKGKS
-1398 SDPAKVRSSGDWG
+1398 SDPASVKSSGGWG
-1411 HTPGWWGGGYSG
+1411 WGGWWGGGYSG

-1428 RPNCWDGRQNGVE
+1428 RPNCWDGRQNGAE
-1441 FCDWGGRTE
+1441 FCDRGGRTE

-1468 YAGWQCTSDCKLQAP
+1468 YAGWKCTSDCKLQAP

-1510 WNIEGLMGNRTREEK
+1510 WNIEGLMGNRTRAEK

-1534 TSKDNSCSRVDE
+1534 TSNPDNSCSRVDE

-1561 TPGSMDLNHPLYK
+1561 SPGSMNSNSPLYR

-1582 NGWLNANGGNYPR
+1582 NGWSNANGEIYPR
-1595 VDSFIAQNKNGWLG
+1595 IKSFIAQNRNGWFG
-1609 GSHLSDYGSVKNV
+1609 GSHLSDHGSVKNV
-1622 FDSLDNPNYPGLM
+1622 FDSLDNQGQYPVLF
-1635 PTSSKMLIKD
+1635 PFSSKMLIKN
-1645 FWTKD
+1645 FWTSS
-1650 AAVVGTNRIPLQNID
+1650 AAVVGATKDRTLQNID
-1665 ISIFGEY
+1665 ISTFGEY
-1672 KIALEDMSYKT
+1672 KIALEDMTYQT
-1683 CEVGKDKNG
+1683 CEAGKDKNG
-1692 KETYQLSS
+1692 KETYKLSS
-1700 ENPWYKRICEVD
+1700 ENEWYQRICEVD

-1722 RSPYGIGNKATKDLN
+1722 RSPYGIGNKSTTNLDKYGLMNGGNFMKTYFPNTPIHNN
-1737 AYKLMKWD
+1737 AYQTPSSMK
-1745 NFISN
+1745 S
-1750 GKLFDT
+1750 LFT
-1756 ERAVEQAYAPSKE
+1756 
-1769 LQKQFITF
+1769 TF

-1797 PGKSIYFYEGGQ
+1797 PGKAIYFYDGNQE
-1809 DINDLLNEATKHP
+1809 INALLKNETKHP
-1822 FTLIAPNR
+1822 FTLIASKG

-1840 TNAMIMTQGTI
+1840 TNAMIMTQGKI
-1851 TFDATNACNGKLDR
+1851 IFDATKACNGGDR
-1865 KGHAGQIVK
+1865 KSGHAGQIVK
-1874 GIFYAGAGFQSSNH
+1874 GIFYAGDGFQSSNH
-1888 DKLKN
+1888 DSLKN
-1893 TYKNLSK
+1893 TYENLKNSDKNLSY
-1900 GERCNYGNLHIKG
+1900 GDRCNYGNLHIKG
-1913 VAIGNLSE
+1913 VAIGDLSK
-1921 VVSARRSELYTWFQG
+1921 VVAARRSELYTWFQG
-1936 NGGGTDGGEKVQKII
+1936 NGGGTAGGEKVQKII

>member
-1 MKTKILLASSLAF
+1 MKL
-14 VFAVS
+14 
-19 STFALDGANGTT
+19 
-31 VANESVRF
+31 
-39 VTQNSASTP
+39 
-48 LASNQCL
+48 
-55 WANETVNYY
+55 
-64 LNWDLNQDGIPD
+64 
-76 LGKVQFFTDNYR
+76 
-88 YYGGANTYR
+88 
-97 LALHTMNSNSR
+97 
-108 KGTEVRYYLPEQRVF
+108 
-123 QIYHNNALTNIANTP
+123 
-138 VWFRASNVF
+138 
-147 PLNQWTR
+147 
-154 ALSSE
+154 
-159 PVLIS
+159 
-164 APANKNNNSFQV
+164 
-176 AYQIRHAVFRGY
+176 
-188 KNSWNGSYVTMPVRN
+188 
-203 GNDNLEV
+203 
-210 APSNIWW
+210 
-217 LKKDLTNG
+217 
-225 DGGGPLWKSDFVNQ
+225 
-239 LNSVSTKAI
+239 
-248 EWSNNEYTHD
+248 
-258 YECVNVKLAWCG
+258 VKLALAVLVSSVLGNLTSFAAPYPEVSCNKLPSSNSCSQCFDAGAVYEWWSKKGLYDEFVNDSSDTFVYFDKENQTPYTIDRLQSTTEWKTSNPLFKYVNNSPYSAFWFTSKAGDLYHIFAPNFTDKYIQSDANDGIHLVSVKDGTKSDAPALVLRVHTNYRKSLWGWKVGDMVKHTECFYYWANWCG
-270 DGKVQQGAYSN
+270 DGKLQSDKG
-281 GQVNEKCDPADSTK
+281 EKCDPKDPAK
-295 TGWGN
+295 KGWGN
-300 KGCDP
+300 KGCNA
-305 VSCQPINANPEPV
+305 SCQPINEEV
-318 YDLALT
+318 
-324 KRITDKKP
+324 KK
-332 MYKRGDLV
+332 
-340 TFTITVFNQG
+340 
-350 NKDARNIQITDY
+350 
-362 IPEGLEVIDQNWT
+362 
-375 ISSNK
+375 
-380 ATRIITETLA
+380 
-390 PNASKSLTLQM
+390 
-401 RIKSDFRGKEIINL
+401 
-415 AEISKDNAAEYGLVD
+415 
-430 RDSTPDQNKDNDCF
+430 
-444 LRDNLHII
+444 
-452 NGNGKAGSSTN
+452 
-463 CTPATDEDDHDGE
+463 
-476 SLQLLDQIYDLAL
+476 IYDLAL

-500 TKGENITFAITVHNQ
+500 TKGENITFAITVYNQ

-538 NWTQENGMIKTTIAD
+538 NWIQENGMIKTTIAG
-553 PINPGQSKTVNL
+553 PINPGQSKTVTL
-565 TTRIKPDFSGSDILN
+565 TTRIKPDFSGTDILN

-602 KNQNNDCFVEGK
+602 KNKNNDCFLEGK
-614 HLTSGNAKSG
+614 HLITGNGKAG
-624 SNACNDGT
+624 SVANCNETT
-632 DEDDHDGVRFS
+632 DEDDHDGVRFPVRDPKKPIYDLALTKTIQNQKDS
-643 VRDPKKPIYDLALTK
+643 YTKGENITFAITVYNQGELVARNIEVTDYLLTGLELKDANWTQENGMIKTTIAGPINPGQSKTVTLTTRIKPDFSGTDILNLAEISKDNSGEYGTTDKDSTPDKNKNNDCFLEGKHLITGNGKAGSVANCNETTDEDDHDGVRFPVRDPKKPIYDLALTK
-658 QIKAPVK
+658 QVKAPRK
-665 HAYALGDEL
+665 NSYSLGDEL

-683 GELVARNIEVTDY
+683 GELVARNVEVTDY
-696 LPKGLI
+696 LPEGLI

-708 TFDPQTRKATY
+708 NFNPQTRKATY
-719 QLPGELAVNGSN
+719 QIPGEITVSGPN
-731 SSRAIDM
+731 SSRSIEM
-738 TVVIDGDFKESTILN
+738 TVVIDGNFKGSTILN
-753 RAEISRDNAS
+753 KAEISRDNAS

-775 QNADNDCFSKDFLHR
+775 QDPKNDCFSEDFLHR

-797 SSVDNCN
+797 GGACT
-804 ETTDEDDHD
+804 EATDEDDHD

-827 LQEVGKVYQEGD
+827 LQELGKVYQEGD

-850 TNDTV
+850 TNDVVT
-855 NKVSI
+855 KVSI

-873 EIHGVNAAYHQ
+873 EIHGVNPAYHQ
-884 TYLSGAITVDEWSGF
+884 TYKNAQGITIDEWSGF

-918 NLDSRL
+918 NLDARL
-924 NMVGIFTNNILV
+924 NTVGIYTNDILV
-936 EKDSEHYELG
+936 EKDSEKYDLG
-946 NRKVIIE
+946 NRKVIIQ
-953 KDVNKNLVASGE
+953 KLVDKQLVASGE

-980 DELLVVD
+980 DELVVVD

-1004 SNTLVNIESATL
+1004 SNTLVTIESATT
-1016 GVNAQGLQTI
+1016 GVNAQGLQTV
-1026 TWRLRFPQKLAKNQT
+1026 TWRVKFPQKLSKNQT
-1041 FSLVYDAKLTVGEK
+1041 FSIVFDGKLTVGERK
-1055 KIYKNVACVEDPKK
+1055 PYTNVACVEDPKK
-1069 PNDTP
+1069 PNDAP
-1074 ICDPAD
+1074 LCDKVD
-1080 ITPPDP
+1080 IIPPP
-1086 NPPRPPRP
+1086 PPGPRPHE
-1094 TDPTVQIK
+1094 PTVQIK
-1102 KYVNKVGAESG
+1102 KYVNKSIAESG

-1136 ASAGMNTFTITD
+1136 ASAAMNTFTITD

-1162 LNNAFTGVFLR
+1162 LNNAFTGVLLR
-1173 GNGNSSAYKYTT
+1173 GSSNSAWYKYTT
-1185 NQTVEK
+1185 TQTVEK

-1268 NDDSITLSNN
+1268 NDDGITLSNN

-1299 KDRIEQ
+1299 TDRIEQ

-1318 NAFTGVIAFGA
+1318 NAFTGVIAYGA

-1342 ISGTYPT
+1342 ISGTYPA

-1374 TKLGTQENI
+1374 TKLGDQKNI
-1383 ATVEYPKRDGTTGKS
+1383 ATVEYPKRDGTKGKS
-1398 SDPAKVRSSGDWG
+1398 SDPASVRSSRGWG
-1411 HTPGWWGGGYSG
+1411 SGGGSGGGYSG

-1428 RPNCWDGRQNGVE
+1428 RPNCWDGRQNGAE
-1441 FCDWGGRTE
+1441 FCDRGGRTE

-1468 YAGWQCTSDCKLQAP
+1468 YAGWKCTSDCKLQAP

-1534 TSKDNSCSRVDE
+1534 TSKDDSCSRVDE

-1561 TPGSMDLNHPLYK
+1561 SPGSMNSNSPLYR

-1582 NGWLNANGGNYPR
+1582 NGWSNANGEIYSR
-1595 VDSFIAQNKNGWLG
+1595 IKSFIAQNRNGWFG
-1609 GSHLSDYGSVKNV
+1609 GSHLSDHGSVKNV
-1622 FDSLDNPNYPGLM
+1622 FDSLDNPSYPVLM
-1635 PTSSKMLIKD
+1635 PISSKMLIKG
-1645 FWTKD
+1645 FWTSS
-1650 AAVVGTNRIPLQNID
+1650 AAVVGATKDRTLQNID
-1665 ISIFGEY
+1665 ISTFGEY
-1672 KIALEDMSYKT
+1672 KIALEDMTYQT
-1683 CEVGKDKNG
+1683 CEVEKDKNG

-1700 ENPWYKRICEVD
+1700 KKEWYQRICEVD

-1722 RSPYGIGNKATKDLN
+1722 RSPYGIGNKATKDLK

-1745 NFISN
+1745 SFISD
-1750 GKLFDT
+1750 GKLFGT
-1756 ERAVEQAYAPSKE
+1756 ERAVEQDYAPSKE

-1797 PGKSIYFYEGGQ
+1797 PGKAIYFYEGTEE
-1809 DINDLLNEATKHP
+1809 INALLKNETKQP
-1822 FTLIAPNR
+1822 FTLIASKG
-1830 QNLTIKGDLD
+1830 QNLTIKWNLN
-1840 TNAMIMTQGTI
+1840 TNAMIMTQRTI
-1851 TFDATNACNGKLDR
+1851 TFDASNSCNGGDKKSGR
-1865 KGHAGQIVK
+1865 AGQIVK
-1874 GIFYAGAGFQSSNH
+1874 GIFYAGDGFRSSGDAN
-1888 DKLKN
+1888 LKN
-1893 TYKNLSK
+1893 TYEKLSD
-1900 GERCNYGNLHIKG
+1900 GDRCNYGNLHIKG
-1913 VAIGNLSE
+1913 VAIGDLSK
-1921 VVSARRSELYTWFQG
+1921 VVKARRSELYTWFQG

>member
-1 MKTKILLASSLAF
+1 MKKQLILASIGILFWMGTTFATGIHTSEMPMYSVSNLELQCDGWTFNKEFYLWKTTEQRFFDTFQGDAGKDYVFWFKSSLVNVYNPYSALSFKNGWKFYFKSNLKPSEEFDVVVASQNYGAGTDIVNHAPKRSDIAAQF
-14 VFAVS
+14 VFKVARR
-19 STFALDGANGTT
+19 AANGKGTKEQEYQYMRSSDDSIHKIT
-31 VANESVRF
+31 KNLKFGGAVH
-39 VTQNSASTP
+39 
-48 LASNQCL
+48 
-55 WANETVNYY
+55 
-64 LNWDLNQDGIPD
+64 
-76 LGKVQFFTDNYR
+76 TDNECL
-88 YYGGANTYR
+88 N
-97 LALHTMNSNSR
+97 
-108 KGTEVRYYLPEQRVF
+108 
-123 QIYHNNALTNIANTP
+123 IY
-138 VWFRASNVF
+138 V
-147 PLNQWTR
+147 
-154 ALSSE
+154 
-159 PVLIS
+159 
-164 APANKNNNSFQV
+164 
-176 AYQIRHAVFRGY
+176 
-188 KNSWNGSYVTMPVRN
+188 
-203 GNDNLEV
+203 
-210 APSNIWW
+210 
-217 LKKDLTNG
+217 
-225 DGGGPLWKSDFVNQ
+225 
-239 LNSVSTKAI
+239 
-248 EWSNNEYTHD
+248 
-258 YECVNVKLAWCG
+258 AWCG
-270 DGKVQQGAYSN
+270 DGILDKKYG
-281 GQVNEKCDPADSTK
+281 EKCDPKDPQKA
-295 TGWGN
+295 GWGN
-300 KGCDP
+300 KGCNA
-305 VSCQPINANPEPV
+305 SCQPINEEV
-318 YDLALT
+318 
-324 KRITDKKP
+324 KK
-332 MYKRGDLV
+332 
-340 TFTITVFNQG
+340 
-350 NKDARNIQITDY
+350 
-362 IPEGLEVIDQNWT
+362 
-375 ISSNK
+375 
-380 ATRIITETLA
+380 
-390 PNASKSLTLQM
+390 
-401 RIKSDFRGKEIINL
+401 
-415 AEISKDNAAEYGLVD
+415 
-430 RDSTPDQNKDNDCF
+430 
-444 LRDNLHII
+444 
-452 NGNGKAGSSTN
+452 
-463 CTPATDEDDHDGE
+463 
-476 SLQLLDQIYDLAL
+476 IYDLAL

-529 PAGLELKDA
+529 LTGLELKDA
-538 NWTQENGMIKTTIAD
+538 NWTQENGMIKTTIAG
-553 PINPGQSKTVNL
+553 PINPGQSKTVTL
-565 TTRIKPDFSGSDILN
+565 TTRIKPDFSGTDILN

-602 KNQNNDCFVEGK
+602 KNKNNDCFLEGK
-614 HLTSGNAKSG
+614 HLISGNGKAG
-624 SNACNDGT
+624 SPANCNETT
-632 DEDDHDGVRFS
+632 DEDDHDGVRFPVRDPKKPIYDLALTKTIQNQKDS
-643 VRDPKKPIYDLALTK
+643 YTKGENITFAITVHNQGELVARNIEVTDYLLTGLELKDANWTQENGMIKTTIAGPINPGQSKTVTLTTRIKPDFSGTDILNLAEISKDNSGEYGTTDKDSTPDKNKNNDCFLEGKHLISGNGKAGSPANCNETTDEDDHDGVRFPVRDPKKPIYDLALTK
-658 QIKAPVK
+658 QVKAPRK
-665 HAYALGDEL
+665 NSYSLGDEL

-702 LKDSKW
+702 LKDTRW

-731 SSRAIDM
+731 SSRAIEM
-738 TVVIDGDFKESTILN
+738 NVVIDGDFKGSKILN
-753 RAEISRDNAS
+753 KAEISRDNAS

-775 QNADNDCFSKDFLHR
+775 QNADNDCFSESFLHR

-797 SSVDNCN
+797 GSVANCN

-827 LQEVGKVYQEGD
+827 LQELGKVYQEGD

-855 NKVSI
+855 NNVSI

-884 TYLSGAITVDEWSGF
+884 TYLSGATTVDEWSGF

-924 NMVGIFTNNILV
+924 NTVGIFTNNILV
-936 EKDSEHYELG
+936 EKDSEKYDLG
-946 NRKVIIE
+946 NRKVIIQ
-953 KDVNKNLVASGE
+953 KLVDKPLVASGE

-980 DELLVVD
+980 DELVVVD

-1004 SNTLVNIESATL
+1004 SNTLVTIESATT
-1016 GVNAQGLQTI
+1016 GVNAQGLQTV
-1026 TWRLRFPQKLAKNQT
+1026 TWRVKFPQKLSKNQT
-1041 FSLVYDAKLTVGEK
+1041 FSIVFDGKLTVGERK
-1055 KIYKNVACVEDPKK
+1055 PYTNVACVEDPKK
-1069 PNDTP
+1069 PNDAP
-1074 ICDPAD
+1074 LCDKVD
-1080 ITPPDP
+1080 IIPPP
-1086 NPPRPPRP
+1086 PPGPRPHE
-1094 TDPTVQIK
+1094 PTVQIK
-1102 KYVNKVGAESG
+1102 KYVNKSTAESG

-1136 ASAGMNTFTITD
+1136 ASAAMNTFTITD

-1162 LNNAFTGVFLR
+1162 LNNAFTGVLLR
-1173 GNGNSSAYKYTT
+1173 GSSNSAWYKYTT
-1185 NQTVEK
+1185 TQTVEK
-1191 LSNNTTR
+1191 LSNNTTK

-1237 GGKWNDDASVKTE
+1237 GGKWSDDASVKTE

-1292 SLTGFVV
+1292 SLTWFVV
-1299 KDRIEQ
+1299 KDTIKD

-1342 ISGTYPT
+1342 ISGTYPA

-1374 TKLGTQENI
+1374 TKLGDQKNV
-1383 ATVEYPKRDGTTGKS
+1383 ATVEYPKRDGTKGKS
-1398 SDPAKVRSSGDWG
+1398 SDPASVGSSGGWG
-1411 HTPGWWGGGYSG
+1411 SGGGSGGGYSG

-1428 RPNCWDGRQNGVE
+1428 RPNCWDGRQNGAE
-1441 FCDWGGRTE
+1441 FCDQGGRTE

-1468 YAGWQCTSDCKLQAP
+1468 YAGWKCTSDCKLQAP

-1510 WNIEGLMGNRTREEK
+1510 WNIEGLMGNRTRAEK

-1534 TSKDNSCSRVDE
+1534 TSNPDNSCSRTDE

-1561 TPGSMDLNHPLYK
+1561 SPGSMNQNSPLYR

-1582 NGWLNANGGNYPR
+1582 NGWSNANGEIYSR
-1595 VDSFIAQNKNGWLG
+1595 IKSFIAQNRNGWLG
-1609 GSHLSDYGSVKNV
+1609 GSHLSDHGSVKNV
-1622 FDSLDNPNYPGLM
+1622 FDSLDNPSYPVLM
-1635 PTSSKMLIKD
+1635 PISSKMLIKN
-1645 FWTKD
+1645 FWTSS
-1650 AAVVGTNRIPLQNID
+1650 AAVVGATKDRTLQNID
-1665 ISIFGEY
+1665 ISTFGEY
-1672 KIALEDMSYKT
+1672 KIALEDMTYKT
-1683 CEVGKDKNG
+1683 CEVEKDKNG

-1700 ENPWYKRICEVD
+1700 KKEWYQRICEVD
-1712 FAVTDHYMIQ
+1712 FSVTDHYLIQ
-1722 RSPYGIGNKATKDLN
+1722 RSPYGIGDRATKDLK

-1745 NFISN
+1745 SFISD
-1750 GKLFDT
+1750 GKLFGI

-1769 LQKQFITF
+1769 LQKQFTTF

-1797 PGKSIYFYEGGQ
+1797 PGKAIYFYEGTQ
-1809 DINDLLNEATKHP
+1809 EITDLFKNATNQP
-1822 FTLIAPNR
+1822 FTLIASKG

-1874 GIFYAGAGFQSSNH
+1874 GIFYAGAGFQSSEH
-1888 DKLKN
+1888 DNLKN
-1893 TYKNLSK
+1893 TYEKLSK
-1900 GERCNYGNLHIKG
+1900 GDRCNYGNLHIKG
-1913 VAIGNLSE
+1913 VAIGDLSE
-1921 VVSARRSELYTWFQG
+1921 VVKARRSELYTWFQG
-1936 NGGGTDGGEKVQKII
+1936 NGGGTAGGEKVQKII

>member
-1 MKTKILLASSLAF
+1 MKL
-14 VFAVS
+14 
-19 STFALDGANGTT
+19 
-31 VANESVRF
+31 
-39 VTQNSASTP
+39 
-48 LASNQCL
+48 
-55 WANETVNYY
+55 
-64 LNWDLNQDGIPD
+64 
-76 LGKVQFFTDNYR
+76 
-88 YYGGANTYR
+88 
-97 LALHTMNSNSR
+97 
-108 KGTEVRYYLPEQRVF
+108 
-123 QIYHNNALTNIANTP
+123 
-138 VWFRASNVF
+138 
-147 PLNQWTR
+147 
-154 ALSSE
+154 
-159 PVLIS
+159 
-164 APANKNNNSFQV
+164 
-176 AYQIRHAVFRGY
+176 
-188 KNSWNGSYVTMPVRN
+188 
-203 GNDNLEV
+203 
-210 APSNIWW
+210 
-217 LKKDLTNG
+217 
-225 DGGGPLWKSDFVNQ
+225 
-239 LNSVSTKAI
+239 
-248 EWSNNEYTHD
+248 
-258 YECVNVKLAWCG
+258 VKLALAVLVSSVLGNLTSFAAPYPEVSCNKLPSSNSCSQCFDAGAVYEWWSKKGLYDEFVNDSSNTFVYFDKENQTPYTIDRLQSTTEWKTSNPLFKYVNNSPYSAFWFTSKAGDLYHIFAPNFTDKYIQSDANDGIHLVSVKDGTKSDSPALVLRVHTNYRKSLWGWKVGDMVKHTECFYYWANWCG
-270 DGKVQQGAYSN
+270 DGKLQSDKG
-281 GQVNEKCDPADSTK
+281 EKCDPKDPTK
-295 TGWGN
+295 KGWGN
-300 KGCDP
+300 KGCNA
-305 VSCQPINANPEPV
+305 SCQPINEEV
-318 YDLALT
+318 
-324 KRITDKKP
+324 KK
-332 MYKRGDLV
+332 
-340 TFTITVFNQG
+340 
-350 NKDARNIQITDY
+350 
-362 IPEGLEVIDQNWT
+362 
-375 ISSNK
+375 
-380 ATRIITETLA
+380 
-390 PNASKSLTLQM
+390 
-401 RIKSDFRGKEIINL
+401 
-415 AEISKDNAAEYGLVD
+415 
-430 RDSTPDQNKDNDCF
+430 
-444 LRDNLHII
+444 
-452 NGNGKAGSSTN
+452 
-463 CTPATDEDDHDGE
+463 
-476 SLQLLDQIYDLAL
+476 IYDLAL

-538 NWTQENGMIKTTIAD
+538 NWTQENGMIKTTIAG
-553 PINPGQSKTVNL
+553 PINPGQSKTVTL
-565 TTRIKPDFSGSDILN
+565 TTRIKPDFSGTDILN

-602 KNQNNDCFVEGK
+602 KNKNNDCFLEGK
-614 HLTSGNAKSG
+614 HLITGNGKAG
-624 SNACNDGT
+624 SPANCNETT
-632 DEDDHDGVRFS
+632 DEDDHDGVRFP

-658 QIKAPVK
+658 TIQNQKDSYTKGENI
-665 HAYALGDEL
+665 
-674 TFVITVHNQ
+674 TFAITVHNQ

-696 LPKGLI
+696 LPEGLI

-731 SSRAIDM
+731 SSRAIEM
-738 TVVIDGDFKESTILN
+738 TVVIDGDFKGSTILN
-753 RAEISRDNAS
+753 KAEISRDNAS

-775 QNADNDCFSKDFLHR
+775 QDPKNDCFSESFLHR

-797 SSVDNCN
+797 GSVANCN

-873 EIHGVNAAYHQ
+873 EIHGVNPAYHQ
-884 TYLSGAITVDEWSGF
+884 TYKSAQGITIDEWSGF

-924 NMVGIFTNNILV
+924 NTVGIFTNDILV
-936 EKDSEHYELG
+936 EDDSERYDLW
-946 NRKVIIE
+946 NRKVIIQ
-953 KDVNKNLVASGE
+953 KLVDKPLVASGE

-980 DELLVVD
+980 DELVVVD

-1004 SNTLVNIESATL
+1004 SNTLVNIESATT
-1016 GVNAQGLQTI
+1016 GVNAQGLQTV
-1026 TWRLRFPQKLAKNQT
+1026 TWRVKFPQKLSKNQT
-1041 FSLVYDAKLTVGEK
+1041 FSIVFDGKLTVGERK
-1055 KIYKNVACVEDPKK
+1055 PYTNVACVEDPKK
-1069 PNDTP
+1069 PNDAP
-1074 ICDPAD
+1074 LCDKVD
-1080 ITPPDP
+1080 IIPPP
-1086 NPPRPPRP
+1086 PPGPRPHE
-1094 TDPTVQIK
+1094 PTVQIK
-1102 KYVNKVGAESG
+1102 KYVNKSIAESG

-1136 ASAGMNTFTITD
+1136 ASAAMNTFTITD

-1162 LNNAFTGVFLR
+1162 LNNAFTGVLLR
-1173 GNGNSSAYKYTT
+1173 GSSNSAWYKYTT
-1185 NQTVEK
+1185 TQTVEK

-1268 NDDSITLSNN
+1268 NDDGITLSNN

-1299 KDRIEQ
+1299 TDRIEQ

-1342 ISGTYPT
+1342 ISGTYPA

-1374 TKLGTQENI
+1374 TKLGDQKNV
-1383 ATVEYPKRDGTTGKS
+1383 ATVEYPKRDGTKGKS
-1398 SDPAKVRSSGDWG
+1398 SDPASVGSRGGWG
-1411 HTPGWWGGGYSG
+1411 YTPGWWGSSGWWGGYYSPSCG
-1423 WGSGW
+1423 NGYKNGYEICDREGEYKIPS
-1428 RPNCWDGRQNGVE
+1428 DG
-1441 FCDWGGRTE
+1441 
-1450 NIPDD
+1450 
-1455 WKLFKNENIYDKR
+1455 KLFKNENIYDKK
-1468 YAGWQCTSDCKLQAP
+1468 YAGYTCTASCGLKNNGEQVA
-1483 DNKEL
+1483 
-1488 PKCFNVQNGS
+1488 PKCFNLQNGS

-1510 WNIEGLMGNRTREEK
+1510 WNLDGMAGNATPEQKKEWL
-1525 EKYLNNTFF
+1525 EKYYVKDEESLKN
-1534 TSKDNSCSRVDE
+1534 SKNADSTP
-1546 GKIDLRTLQCTFAVY
+1546 KIDISSMKCTFKVY
-1561 TPGSMDLNHPLYK
+1561 GPGMIEVYK
-1574 FEAPCVNQ
+1574 FTAPCFNPTGWQDALHGTYSSIKDYINQ
-1582 NGWLNANGGNYPR
+1582 NR
-1595 VDSFIAQNKNGWLG
+1595 NGWLG
-1609 GSHLSDYGSVKNV
+1609 GSHLANQGRVKNV
-1622 FDSLDNPNYPGLM
+1622 FDTLDNQGQYPVLF
-1635 PTSSKMLIKD
+1635 PLSSKLLIRD
-1645 FWTKD
+1645 FGQSSASLVKSNSD
-1650 AAVVGTNRIPLQNID
+1650 VSRLPLSNIQT
-1665 ISIFGEY
+1665 FGEY
-1672 KIALEDMSYKT
+1672 KVALEKIDYSL
-1683 CEVGKDKNG
+1683 VSKDEKGNVIR
-1692 KETYQLSS
+1692 KPETF
-1700 ENPWYKRICEVD
+1700 NDRICEVD

-1722 RSPYGIGNKATKDLN
+1722 RSPYGIGNKATKDLK

-1745 NFISN
+1745 SFISD
-1750 GKLFDT
+1750 GKLFGT
-1756 ERAVEQAYAPSKE
+1756 ERAVEQDYAPSKE
-1769 LQKQFITF
+1769 LQKQFTTF
-1777 KNKYQKLAKPV
+1777 KNKYAKLAKSV

-1797 PGKSIYFYEGGQ
+1797 PGKAIYFYEGTQ
-1809 DINDLLNEATKHP
+1809 EITDLLKNATKQP
-1822 FTLIAPNR
+1822 FTLIASKG
-1830 QNLTIKGDLD
+1830 QNLTIKWNLN

-1851 TFDATNACNGKLDR
+1851 TFDASNSCNGGDKKSGR
-1865 KGHAGQIVK
+1865 AGQIVK
-1874 GIFYAGAGFQSSNH
+1874 GIFYAGDGFRSSGDAN
-1888 DKLKN
+1888 LKN
-1893 TYKNLSK
+1893 TYEKLSD
-1900 GERCNYGNLHIKG
+1900 GDRCNYGNLHIKG
-1913 VAIGNLSE
+1913 VAIGDLSD
-1921 VVSARRSELYTWFQG
+1921 VVKARRSELYTWFQG

>member
-1 MKTKILLASSLAF
+1 MKTKILLASGLGF
-14 VFAVS
+14 VLAVS
-19 STFALDGANGTT
+19 SAFALDGANGIT

-39 VTQNSASTP
+39 VTQNSATTP

-64 LNWDLNQDGIPD
+64 LNWDLNHDGIPD

-88 YYGGANTYR
+88 YYGGTNTYR
-97 LALHTMNSNSR
+97 LALHTMNSASR
-108 KGTEVRYYLPEQRVF
+108 KGTSVRYYLPEQRMF
-123 QIYHNNALTNIANTP
+123 QIYHNNVLTNISNTP
-138 VWFRASNVF
+138 VWFRASSVF
-147 PLNQWTR
+147 PLNQWAR
-154 ALSSE
+154 ALSSQ
-159 PVLIS
+159 PLLIS
-164 APANKNNNSFQV
+164 APANKENNSFQV
-176 AYQIRHAVFRGY
+176 AYQVRHAVFRGY
-188 KNSWNGSYVTMPVRN
+188 KNSGNGSYVTMPVRN
-203 GNDNLEV
+203 GADNLEIS
-210 APSNIWW
+210 PSNIWW
-217 LKKDLTNG
+217 LKSNLSNG

-239 LNSVSTKAI
+239 LGAVSTKAI
-248 EWSNNEYTHD
+248 DWAKEEYTHD

-270 DGKVQQGAYSN
+270 DGKVQKGLYSN
-281 GQVNEKCDPADSTK
+281 GQANEKCDPADPTK
-295 TGWGN
+295 SGWGN

-305 VSCQPINANPEPV
+305 VSCQPINEVPQPV

-332 MYKRGDLV
+332 AYKRGDTV

-350 NKDARNIQITDY
+350 NKDAKNIQITDY
-362 IPEGLEVIDQNWT
+362 IPVGLEVVDQTWN
-375 ISSNK
+375 ILGDK
-380 ATRIITETLA
+380 ATRVIVETIA
-390 PNASKSLTLQM
+390 PNASKSVTLQM
-401 RIKSDFRGKEIINL
+401 RIKPDFSGNEILNL
-415 AEISKDNAAEYGLVD
+415 AEISKDNAEDYGLVD
-430 RDSTPDQNKDNDCF
+430 KDSTPDQNKDNDCF
-444 LRDNLHII
+444 LRNNLHII

-489 TKTIQNQKDSY
+489 TKIIQNQKDSY
-500 TKGENITFAITVHNQ
+500 TKGENITFAITVYNQ
-515 GELVARNIEVTDYL
+515 GGLVARNIEVTDYL

-538 NWTQENGMIKTTIAD
+538 NWTQENGMIKTTIAG
-553 PINPGQSKTVNL
+553 PINPGQSKTVTL
-565 TTRIKPDFSGSDILN
+565 TSRIKPDFSGTDMLN

-602 KNQNNDCFVEGK
+602 KNKNNDCFLEGK
-614 HLTSGNAKSG
+614 HLISGNGKAG
-624 SNACNDGT
+624 SPANCNEAT
-632 DEDDHDGVRFS
+632 DEDDHDGVRFP

-658 QIKAPVK
+658 QVNAPRK
-665 HAYALGDEL
+665 NSYSLGDEL

-696 LPKGLI
+696 LPEGLI

-708 TFDPQTRKATY
+708 NFNPQTRKATY
-719 QLPGELAVNGSN
+719 QIPGEITVSGPN
-731 SSRAIDM
+731 SSRSIEM
-738 TVVIDGDFKESTILN
+738 TVVIDGNFKGSKILN
-753 RAEISRDNAS
+753 KAEISRDNAS

-775 QNADNDCFSKDFLHR
+775 QDPINDCFSEDFLHR

-797 SSVDNCN
+797 GGACTES
-804 ETTDEDDHD
+804 TDEDDHD

-850 TNDTV
+850 TNDVVT
-855 NKVSI
+855 KVSI
-860 KDFMPLNLEYVSS
+860 KDFIPLNLEYVSS
-873 EIHGVNAAYHQ
+873 EIHGVNPAYHQ
-884 TYLSGAITVDEWSGF
+884 TYKNTQGITIDEWSGF

-918 NLDSRL
+918 NLDARL
-924 NMVGIFTNNILV
+924 NTVGIYTNDILV
-936 EKDSEHYELG
+936 EKDSEKYDLG
-946 NRKVIIE
+946 NRKVIIQ
-953 KDVNKNLVASGE
+953 KLVDKQLVASGE

-980 DELLVVD
+980 DELVVVD

-1004 SNTLVNIESATL
+1004 SNTLVTIESATT
-1016 GVNAQGLQTI
+1016 GVNAQGLQTV
-1026 TWRLRFPQKLAKNQT
+1026 TWRVKFPQKLSKNQT
-1041 FSLVYDAKLTVGEK
+1041 FSIIFDGKLTVGERK
-1055 KIYKNVACVEDPKK
+1055 PYTNVACVEDPKK
-1069 PNDTP
+1069 PNDAP
-1074 ICDPAD
+1074 LCDKVD
-1080 ITPPDP
+1080 IIPPP
-1086 NPPRPPRP
+1086 PPGPRPHE
-1094 TDPTVQIK
+1094 PTVQIK
-1102 KYVNKVGAESG
+1102 KYVNKSIAESG

-1136 ASAGMNTFTITD
+1136 ASAAMNTFTITD

-1162 LNNAFTGVFLR
+1162 LNNAFTGVLLR
-1173 GNGNSSAYKYTT
+1173 GSSNSAWYKYTT
-1185 NQTVEK
+1185 TQTVEK

-1329 QNPNKPAYKITPT
+1329 QNPNKPTYKITPT
-1342 ISGTYPT
+1342 ISWTYPT

-1374 TKLGTQENI
+1374 TKLGTQTNI
-1383 ATVEYPKRDGTTGKS
+1383 ATVEYPKRDGTTGKA
-1398 SDPAKVRSSGDWG
+1398 SDPASVRSSGGWG
-1411 HTPGWWGGGYSG
+1411 WGGWWGGGYSG
-1423 WGSGW
+1423 WWWGRYSPSCGNGYKNGYEICD
-1428 RPNCWDGRQNGVE
+1428 RGGEYRIPSDG
-1441 FCDWGGRTE
+1441 
-1450 NIPDD
+1450 
-1455 WKLFKNENIYDKR
+1455 KLFKNENIYDTK
-1468 YAGWQCTSDCKLQAP
+1468 YAGYTCTASCGLKNNGEQVA
-1483 DNKEL
+1483 
-1488 PKCFNVQNGS
+1488 PKCFNLQNGS

-1510 WNIEGLMGNRTREEK
+1510 WNLDGMAGKTTPAQKKEWL
-1525 EKYLNNTFF
+1525 EKYYVEN
-1534 TSKDNSCSRVDE
+1534 SKNADSMP
-1546 GKIDLRTLQCTFAVY
+1546 KIDISSMKCTFKVY
-1561 TPGSMDLNHPLYK
+1561 GPGMKEVYN
-1574 FEAPCVNQ
+1574 FTAPCFNPTGWQDALHGTYSSIKDYINQ
-1582 NGWLNANGGNYPR
+1582 NR
-1595 VDSFIAQNKNGWLG
+1595 NGWLG
-1609 GSHLSDYGSVKNV
+1609 GSHLANQGRVKNV
-1622 FDSLDNPNYPGLM
+1622 FDTLDNQGQYPVLF
-1635 PTSSKMLIKD
+1635 PLSSKLLIANFGQSNASLVKS
-1645 FWTKD
+1645 
-1650 AAVVGTNRIPLQNID
+1650 NSD
-1665 ISIFGEY
+1665 ISRLPLSNIQTFGEY
-1672 KIALEDMSYKT
+1672 KVALEKIDYKLVSKD
-1683 CEVGKDKNG
+1683 EKGKVIEKN
-1692 KETYQLSS
+1692 EIFDD
-1700 ENPWYKRICEVD
+1700 RICEVD
-1712 FAVTDHYMIQ
+1712 FSVTDHYMIQ
-1722 RSPYGIGNKATKDLN
+1722 RSPYGIGNKATAELN
-1737 AYKLMKWD
+1737 NYRL
-1745 NFISN
+1745 IN
-1750 GKLFDT
+1750 GTTFMDQFFKT
-1756 ERAVEQAYAPSKE
+1756 ERKDPKDYAAPASIKS
-1769 LQKQFITF
+1769 LFTTF
-1777 KNKYQKLAKPV
+1777 KNKYAKLAKTV
-1788 KGKEGLSKV
+1788 KGNLKKV
-1797 PGKSIYFYEGGQ
+1797 PGKSIYLVSGKE
-1809 DINDLLNEATKHP
+1809 INLKNLISDSSKP
-1822 FTLIAPNR
+1822 FTLIATDPGANI
-1830 QNLTIKGDLD
+1830 TINGDINA
-1840 TNAMIMTQGTI
+1840 NAMIMTQGTI
-1851 TFDATNACNGKLDR
+1851 TFDASHSCNGANR
-1865 KGHAGQIVK
+1865 KSGRAGQIVK
-1874 GIFYAGAGFQSSNH
+1874 GIFYAGAGFRSSGDTN
-1888 DKLKN
+1888 LKN
-1893 TYKNLSK
+1893 TYEKLSD
-1900 GERCNYGNLHIKG
+1900 GDRCNYGNLHIKG
-1913 VAIGNLSE
+1913 VAIGDLSK
-1921 VVSARRSELYTWFQG
+1921 VVAARRSELYTWFQG
-1936 NGGGTDGGEKVQKII
+1936 NGGGKDGGEKVQKII

>member
-108 KGTEVRYYLPEQRVF
+108 KGTEVRYYLPEQRMF

-281 GQVNEKCDPADSTK
+281 GQANEKCDPADSTK
-295 TGWGN
+295 AGWGN

-332 MYKRGDLV
+332 IYKRGDLV

-362 IPEGLEVIDQNWT
+362 IPEGLEVVDQNWT

-401 RIKSDFRGKEIINL
+401 RIKSDFRGNEIINL

-452 NGNGKAGSSTN
+452 NGNGKVGSSTN

-529 PAGLELKDA
+529 PAGLELKDT
-538 NWTQENGMIKTTIAD
+538 NWIQKNGMIKTTIAG

-565 TTRIKPDFSGSDILN
+565 TTRIKPNFSGSDILN

-696 LPKGLI
+696 LPEGLI
-702 LKDSKW
+702 LKDTRW

-719 QLPGELAVNGSN
+719 QIPGELAVNGTN
-731 SSRAIDM
+731 SSRSIEM
-738 TVVIDGDFKESTILN
+738 NVVIDGNFKGSKILN

-775 QNADNDCFSKDFLHR
+775 QDPTNDCFSELFLHR
-790 TSGNGKA
+790 TSGNGKTGGVCTEA
-797 SSVDNCN
+797 
-804 ETTDEDDHD
+804 TDEDDHD

-855 NKVSI
+855 NNVSI

-873 EIHGVNAAYHQ
+873 EIHGVTPAYHQ
-884 TYLSGAITVDEWSGF
+884 TYQIGGVTVDEWSGF

-924 NMVGIFTNNILV
+924 NTVGIYTNNILV

-1055 KIYKNVACVEDPKK
+1055 KIYTNVACVEDPKK
-1069 PNDTP
+1069 PNNTP

-1216 QVQFKVKVNGDQRNV
+1216 QVQFKVKVNGDQRNI

-1257 KYVSDKIDGTY
+1257 KYVSNKIDGTY

-1292 SLTGFVV
+1292 SLTWFVV
-1299 KDRIEQ
+1299 KDTIKD

-1318 NAFTGVIAFGA
+1318 NAFTGVIAFGT

-1342 ISGTYPT
+1342 ISGTYPA

-1383 ATVEYPKRDGTTGKS
+1383 ATVEYPKRDGTKGSS
-1398 SDPAKVRSSGDWG
+1398 SDPAKVRSSGG
-1411 HTPGWWGGGYSG
+1411 NGGNTPGWWGGGYSG

-1428 RPNCWDGRQNGVE
+1428 RPNCWDGRQNGAE
-1441 FCDWGGRTE
+1441 FCDRGGRTE

-1468 YAGWQCTSDCKLQAP
+1468 YAGWKCTFDCKLQAP

-1510 WNIEGLMGNRTREEK
+1510 WNIEGLMGNRTRAEK

-1534 TSKDNSCSRVDE
+1534 TSKNDNSCSSVDE

-1561 TPGSMDLNHPLYK
+1561 SPGSMNLNTPLYR

-1582 NGWLNANGGNYPR
+1582 NGWSNANGEIYSR
-1595 VDSFIAQNKNGWLG
+1595 IKSFIAQNRNGWLG
-1609 GSHLSDYGSVKNV
+1609 GSHLSDHGSVKNV
-1622 FDSLDNPNYPGLM
+1622 FDSLDNQGQYPVLFNL
-1635 PTSSKMLIKD
+1635 SSKMLIKD

-1665 ISIFGEY
+1665 ISTFGEY
-1672 KIALEDMSYKT
+1672 KIALENMSYKT
-1683 CEVGKDKNG
+1683 CEVEKDKNG

-1700 ENPWYKRICEVD
+1700 KNPWYQRICEVD
-1712 FAVTDHYMIQ
+1712 FTVTDHYMIQ
-1722 RSPYGIGNKATKDLN
+1722 RSPYGIGNKSTTNLDKYGLMNGGNFMKTYFPNTPIHND
-1737 AYKLMKWD
+1737 AYQTPSSMK
-1745 NFISN
+1745 S
-1750 GKLFDT
+1750 L
-1756 ERAVEQAYAPSKE
+1756 
-1769 LQKQFITF
+1769 FITF
-1777 KNKYQKLAKPV
+1777 KNKYAKLAKTV
-1788 KGKEGLSKV
+1788 KDVKGLSKV
-1797 PGKSIYFYEGGQ
+1797 PGKAIYFYEGAQ
-1809 DINDLLNEATKHP
+1809 EITDLLKNATKQP
-1822 FTLIAPNR
+1822 FTLIASKG
-1830 QNLTIKGDLD
+1830 QNLTIKGDLN

-1874 GIFYAGAGFQSSNH
+1874 GIFYAGAGFKSSNH
-1888 DKLKN
+1888 DNLKN
-1893 TYKNLSK
+1893 TYEKLSD
-1900 GERCNYGNLHIKG
+1900 GDRCNYGNLHIKG
-1913 VAIGNLSE
+1913 VAIGDLSK
-1921 VVSARRSELYTWFQG
+1921 VVAARRSELYTWFQG
-1936 NGGGTDGGEKVQKII
+1936 NGGGKDGGEKVQKII

>member
-188 KNSWNGSYVTMPVRN
+188 KNSWNGSYVTMLVRN
-203 GNDNLEV
+203 GDDNLEV

-239 LNSVSTKAI
+239 LGAVSTKAI
-248 EWSNNEYTHD
+248 DWAKDEYTHD

-270 DGKVQQGAYSN
+270 DGKVQKWSYSN
-281 GQVNEKCDPADSTK
+281 GQANEKCDPADPTK
-295 TGWGN
+295 SGWGN

-305 VSCQPINANPEPV
+305 ISCQPINETPQPV

-332 MYKRGDLV
+332 AYKRGDIV
-340 TFTITVFNQG
+340 TFTVTVFNQG
-350 NKDARNIQITDY
+350 NKDAKNIQITDY
-362 IPEGLEVIDQNWT
+362 IPVGLEVVDQNWT
-375 ISSNK
+375 ILGDK
-380 ATRIITETLA
+380 ATRVIAETIA
-390 PNASKSLTLQM
+390 PNASKSVTLQM
-401 RIKSDFRGKEIINL
+401 RIKPDFSGNEILNL
-415 AEISKDNAAEYGLVD
+415 AEISKDNAADYGLVD
-430 RDSTPDQNKDNDCF
+430 KDSTPDQNKDNDCF
-444 LRDNLHII
+444 LRNNLHII

-500 TKGENITFAITVHNQ
+500 TKGENITFAITVYNQ

-529 PAGLELKDA
+529 LTGLELKDA
-538 NWTQENGMIKTTIAD
+538 NWTQENGMIKTTIAG
-553 PINPGQSKTVNL
+553 PINPGQSKTVTL
-565 TTRIKPDFSGSDILN
+565 TTRIKPDFSGTDILN

-602 KNQNNDCFVEGK
+602 KNKNNDCFLEGK
-614 HLTSGNAKSG
+614 HLITGNGKAG
-624 SNACNDGT
+624 SVANCNETT
-632 DEDDHDGVRFS
+632 DEDDHDGVRFP

-658 QIKAPVK
+658 QVKAPRK
-665 HAYALGDEL
+665 NSYSLGDEL

-696 LPKGLI
+696 LPEGLI

-708 TFDPQTRKATY
+708 NFNPQTRKATY
-719 QLPGELAVNGSN
+719 QIPGEITVSGLN
-731 SSRAIDM
+731 SSRAIEM
-738 TVVIDGDFKESTILN
+738 TVVIDGNFKGSTILN
-753 RAEISRDNAS
+753 KAEISRDNAS

-775 QNADNDCFSKDFLHR
+775 QNADNDCFSEDFLHR

-797 SSVDNCN
+797 GGACTES
-804 ETTDEDDHD
+804 TDEDDHD

-855 NKVSI
+855 NNVSI

-936 EKDSEHYELG
+936 EKDSKHYDLG
-946 NRKVIIE
+946 NRKVIIQ
-953 KDVNKNLVASGE
+953 KLVDKQLVASGE

-980 DELLVVD
+980 DELVVVD

-1004 SNTLVNIESATL
+1004 SNTLVTIESATT
-1016 GVNAQGLQTI
+1016 GVNAQGLQTV
-1026 TWRLRFPQKLAKNQT
+1026 TWRVKFPQKLSKNQT
-1041 FSLVYDAKLTVGEK
+1041 FSIVFDGKLTVGERK
-1055 KIYKNVACVEDPKK
+1055 PYTNVACVEDPKK
-1069 PNDTP
+1069 PNDAP
-1074 ICDPAD
+1074 LCDKVD
-1080 ITPPDP
+1080 IIPPP
-1086 NPPRPPRP
+1086 PPGPRPHE
-1094 TDPTVQIK
+1094 PTVQIK
-1102 KYVNKVGAESG
+1102 KYVNKSIAESG

-1136 ASAGMNTFTITD
+1136 ASAAMNTFTITD

-1162 LNNAFTGVFLR
+1162 LNNAFTGVLLR
-1173 GNGNSSAYKYTT
+1173 GSSNSAWYKYTT
-1185 NQTVEK
+1185 TQTVEK

-1257 KYVSDKIDGTY
+1257 KYVSEKIDGTY

-1299 KDRIEQ
+1299 TDRIEQ

-1342 ISGTYPT
+1342 ISGTYPA

-1374 TKLGTQENI
+1374 TKLGDQKNV
-1383 ATVEYPKRDGTTGKS
+1383 ATVEYPKRDGTKGKS
-1398 SDPAKVRSSGDWG
+1398 SDPASVGSSGGWG
-1411 HTPGWWGGGYSG
+1411 YTPGWWGSGGWWGGYYSPSCG
-1423 WGSGW
+1423 NGYKNGYEICDREGEYKIPS
-1428 RPNCWDGRQNGVE
+1428 DG
-1441 FCDWGGRTE
+1441 
-1450 NIPDD
+1450 
-1455 WKLFKNENIYDKR
+1455 KLFKNENIYDKK
-1468 YAGWQCTSDCKLQAP
+1468 YAGYTCTASCGLKNNGEQVA
-1483 DNKEL
+1483 
-1488 PKCFNVQNGS
+1488 PKCFNLQNGS

-1510 WNIEGLMGNRTREEK
+1510 WNLDGMAGKATPAQKKEWL
-1525 EKYLNNTFF
+1525 EKYYVEN
-1534 TSKDNSCSRVDE
+1534 SKNADSTP
-1546 GKIDLRTLQCTFAVY
+1546 KIDISSMKCTFKVY
-1561 TPGSMDLNHPLYK
+1561 GPRMKEVYNFT
-1574 FEAPCVNQ
+1574 APCFNPTGWQDALHGTYSSIKDYINQ
-1582 NGWLNANGGNYPR
+1582 NRNGWLR
-1595 VDSFIAQNKNGWLG
+1595 
-1609 GSHLSDYGSVKNV
+1609 GSHLADQGRVKNV
-1622 FDSLDNPNYPGLM
+1622 FDTLDNQGQYPVLF
-1635 PTSSKMLIKD
+1635 PLSSKLLIANFGQSNASLVKS
-1645 FWTKD
+1645 
-1650 AAVVGTNRIPLQNID
+1650 NSD
-1665 ISIFGEY
+1665 ISRLPLSNIQTFGEY
-1672 KIALEDMSYKT
+1672 KVALERIDYKLVSKDEKGKVIEKN
-1683 CEVGKDKNG
+1683 EVFDD
-1692 KETYQLSS
+1692 
-1700 ENPWYKRICEVD
+1700 RICEVD

-1722 RSPYGIGNKATKDLN
+1722 RSPYGIGNKATAELN
-1737 AYKLMKWD
+1737 NYRL
-1745 NFISN
+1745 IN
-1750 GKLFDT
+1750 GTTFMDQFFKT
-1756 ERAVEQAYAPSKE
+1756 ERKDPKDYAAPASIKS
-1769 LQKQFITF
+1769 LFTTF
-1777 KNKYQKLAKPV
+1777 KNKYAKLAKTV
-1788 KGKEGLSKV
+1788 KGDLKKV
-1797 PGKSIYFYEGGQ
+1797 PGKSIYLVSGKE
-1809 DINDLLNEATKHP
+1809 INLKNLISDSSKP
-1822 FTLIAPNR
+1822 FALIATDPGANI
-1830 QNLTIKGDLD
+1830 TIKGDLN

-1851 TFDATNACNGKLDR
+1851 TFDASNSCNGGDR
-1865 KGHAGQIVK
+1865 KSGHAGQIVK
-1874 GIFYAGAGFQSSNH
+1874 GIFYAGAGFRSSGDAN
-1888 DKLKN
+1888 LKN
-1893 TYKNLSK
+1893 TYEKLSD
-1900 GERCNYGNLHIKG
+1900 GDRCNYGNLHIKG
-1913 VAIGNLSE
+1913 VAIGDLSK
-1921 VVSARRSELYTWFQG
+1921 VVAARRSELYTWFQG

>member
-123 QIYHNNALTNIANTP
+123 QIYHNNALTNIVNTP

-203 GNDNLEV
+203 GDDNLEV

-300 KGCDP
+300 KGCDQ

-380 ATRIITETLA
+380 ATRIIAETLA

-430 RDSTPDQNKDNDCF
+430 KDSTPDQNKDNDCF

-452 NGNGKAGSSTN
+452 NGDGKAGSSTN

-476 SLQLLDQIYDLAL
+476 SLQFLDQ
-489 TKTIQNQKDSY
+489 
-500 TKGENITFAITVHNQ
+500 
-515 GELVARNIEVTDYL
+515 
-529 PAGLELKDA
+529 
-538 NWTQENGMIKTTIAD
+538 
-553 PINPGQSKTVNL
+553 
-565 TTRIKPDFSGSDILN
+565 
-580 LAEISKDNSGEYG
+580 
-593 TTDKDSTPD
+593 
-602 KNQNNDCFVEGK
+602 
-614 HLTSGNAKSG
+614 
-624 SNACNDGT
+624 
-632 DEDDHDGVRFS
+632 
-643 VRDPKKPIYDLALTK
+643 IYDLALTK

-696 LPKGLI
+696 LPEGLI
-702 LKDSKW
+702 LKDTRW

-719 QLPGELAVNGSN
+719 QIPGELAVNGTN
-731 SSRAIDM
+731 SSRSIEM
-738 TVVIDGDFKESTILN
+738 NVVIDGNFKGSKILN

-775 QNADNDCFSKDFLHR
+775 QDATNDCFSESFLHR
-790 TSGNGKA
+790 TSGNGKTGGVCTEA
-797 SSVDNCN
+797 
-804 ETTDEDDHD
+804 TDEDDHD

-855 NKVSI
+855 NNVSI

-873 EIHGVNAAYHQ
+873 EIHGVTPAYHQ
-884 TYLSGAITVDEWSGF
+884 TYQIGGATVDEWSGF

-924 NMVGIFTNNILV
+924 NTVGIFTNDILV
-936 EKDSEHYELG
+936 EDDSERYELG

-1055 KIYKNVACVEDPKK
+1055 KPYTNVACVEDPKK

-1278 TTAFFKLVVSGATN
+1278 MTAFFKLVVSGATN
-1292 SLTGFVV
+1292 SLTWFVV
-1299 KDRIEQ
+1299 KDTIKD

-1342 ISGTYPT
+1342 ISGTYPA

-1383 ATVEYPKRDGTTGKS
+1383 ATVEYPKRDGTIGKS
-1398 SDPAKVRSSGDWG
+1398 SDPAKVKNHS
-1411 HTPGWWGGGYSG
+1411 TPPVTPPSTPSNGWWGWGGYYSPSCG
-1423 WGSGW
+1423 NGYKNGYEICDLGPNGGTIGS
-1428 RPNCWDGRQNGVE
+1428 
-1441 FCDWGGRTE
+1441 
-1450 NIPDD
+1450 D
-1455 WKLFKNENIYDKR
+1455 WKLFKNENIYNTK
-1468 YAGWQCTSDCKLQAP
+1468 YAGYRCTASCGLEGNGEQIA
-1483 DNKEL
+1483 
-1488 PKCFNVQNGS
+1488 PKCFNLQNGS

-1510 WNIEGLMGNRTREEK
+1510 WNLDGMAGNATPKEKQDWLKDHYVENEEK
-1525 EKYLNNTFF
+1525 ADSTP
-1534 TSKDNSCSRVDE
+1534 
-1546 GKIDLRTLQCTFAVY
+1546 KIYISSMKCTFKVYGPGMDAVY
-1561 TPGSMDLNHPLYK
+1561 EFTADCFNPKGWNSSVQGTYDSIKDYI
-1574 FEAPCVNQ
+1574 NQ
-1582 NGWLNANGGNYPR
+1582 NKA
-1595 VDSFIAQNKNGWLG
+1595 GWLG
-1609 GSHLSDYGSVKNV
+1609 GSLLLKQGRVKNV
-1622 FDSLDNPNYPGLM
+1622 FDTLDNQGQYPVLF
-1635 PTSSKMLIKD
+1635 PVSSKLFI
-1645 FWTKD
+1645 
-1650 AAVVGTNRIPLQNID
+1650 TNFGESNSSLHNSNNDVERLKVSEIQT
-1665 ISIFGEY
+1665 FGEY
-1672 KIALEDMSYKT
+1672 KVALEKINYTLVSKDGKGNIIREKNKT
-1683 CEVGKDKNG
+1683 SDD
-1692 KETYQLSS
+1692 
-1700 ENPWYKRICEVD
+1700 RICEVD

-1722 RSPYGIGNKATKDLN
+1722 RSPYGIGNRATKDLKS
-1737 AYKLMKWD
+1737 YKLMKWD
-1745 NFISN
+1745 SFISD
-1750 GKLFDT
+1750 GKLFGT
-1756 ERAVEQAYAPSKE
+1756 ERAVEQDYAPSKE

-1777 KNKYQKLAKPV
+1777 KNKYAKLAKPV

-1797 PGKSIYFYEGGQ
+1797 PGKAIYFYDGTQE
-1809 DINDLLNEATKHP
+1809 INALLKGATKQP
-1822 FTLIAPNR
+1822 FTLIASKGK
-1830 QNLTIKGDLD
+1830 NLTIKGDLD
-1840 TNAMIMTQGTI
+1840 TNAMIMTQGKI

-1874 GIFYAGAGFQSSNH
+1874 GIFYAGDGFKSSGDTN
-1888 DKLKN
+1888 LKN
-1893 TYKNLSK
+1893 TYEKLSD
-1900 GERCNYGNLHIKG
+1900 GDRCNYGNLHIKG
-1913 VAIGNLSE
+1913 VAIGDLSE
-1921 VVSARRSELYTWFQG
+1921 VVAARRSELYTWFKG

>member
-1 MKTKILLASSLAF
+1 MKL
-14 VFAVS
+14 
-19 STFALDGANGTT
+19 
-31 VANESVRF
+31 
-39 VTQNSASTP
+39 
-48 LASNQCL
+48 
-55 WANETVNYY
+55 
-64 LNWDLNQDGIPD
+64 
-76 LGKVQFFTDNYR
+76 
-88 YYGGANTYR
+88 
-97 LALHTMNSNSR
+97 
-108 KGTEVRYYLPEQRVF
+108 
-123 QIYHNNALTNIANTP
+123 
-138 VWFRASNVF
+138 
-147 PLNQWTR
+147 
-154 ALSSE
+154 
-159 PVLIS
+159 
-164 APANKNNNSFQV
+164 
-176 AYQIRHAVFRGY
+176 
-188 KNSWNGSYVTMPVRN
+188 
-203 GNDNLEV
+203 
-210 APSNIWW
+210 
-217 LKKDLTNG
+217 
-225 DGGGPLWKSDFVNQ
+225 
-239 LNSVSTKAI
+239 
-248 EWSNNEYTHD
+248 
-258 YECVNVKLAWCG
+258 VKLALAVLVSSVLGNLTSFAAPYPEVSCNKLPSSNSCSQCFDAGAVYEWWSKKGLYDEFVNDSSNTFVYFDKENQTPYTIDRLQSTTEWKTSSPLFKYVNNSPHSAFWFTSKAGDLYHIFAPNFTDKYIQSDANDGIHLVSVKDGTKSNTPALVLRVHTNYRKSLWGWKVGDMMKHTECFYYWANWCG
-270 DGKVQQGAYSN
+270 DGKLQSDKG
-281 GQVNEKCDPADSTK
+281 EKCDPKDHQKA
-295 TGWGN
+295 GWGN
-300 KGCDP
+300 KGCNA
-305 VSCQPINANPEPV
+305 SCQPINEEV
-318 YDLALT
+318 
-324 KRITDKKP
+324 KK
-332 MYKRGDLV
+332 
-340 TFTITVFNQG
+340 
-350 NKDARNIQITDY
+350 
-362 IPEGLEVIDQNWT
+362 
-375 ISSNK
+375 
-380 ATRIITETLA
+380 
-390 PNASKSLTLQM
+390 
-401 RIKSDFRGKEIINL
+401 
-415 AEISKDNAAEYGLVD
+415 
-430 RDSTPDQNKDNDCF
+430 
-444 LRDNLHII
+444 
-452 NGNGKAGSSTN
+452 
-463 CTPATDEDDHDGE
+463 
-476 SLQLLDQIYDLAL
+476 IYDLAL

-538 NWTQENGMIKTTIAD
+538 NWTQENGMIKTTIAG

-643 VRDPKKPIYDLALTK
+643 VRDPKNPIYDLALTK

-696 LPKGLI
+696 LPEGLI
-702 LKDSKW
+702 LKDTRW
-708 TFDPQTRKATY
+708 TFDPQTRKTTY
-719 QLPGELAVNGSN
+719 QIPGELAVNGTN
-731 SSRAIDM
+731 SSRSIEIN
-738 TVVIDGDFKESTILN
+738 VVIDGNFKGSTILN
-753 RAEISRDNAS
+753 RAEITRDNAS

-775 QNADNDCFSKDFLHR
+775 QNADNDCFSEKFLHR
-790 TSGNGKA
+790 TSGNGKTGGA
-797 SSVDNCN
+797 CT
-804 ETTDEDDHD
+804 EATDEDDHD

-855 NKVSI
+855 NNVSI

-873 EIHGVNAAYHQ
+873 EIHGVNAVYHQ
-884 TYLSGAITVDEWSGF
+884 TYQIGGATVDEWSGF

-924 NMVGIFTNNILV
+924 NTVGIYTNNILV

-965 IAQYTIKVTATEGAY
+965 IAQYTIKVTVTEGAY

-1055 KIYKNVACVEDPKK
+1055 KIYTNMACVEDPKK

-1094 TDPTVQIK
+1094 ADPTVQIK

-1237 GGKWNDDASVKTE
+1237 GGKWSDDASVKTE

-1299 KDRIEQ
+1299 KDTIKD

-1342 ISGTYPT
+1342 ISGTYPA

-1374 TKLGTQENI
+1374 TKLGTQENV
-1383 ATVEYPKRDGTTGKS
+1383 ATVEYPKRDGTKGKS
-1398 SDPAKVRSSGDWG
+1398 SDPAKVKNHS
-1411 HTPGWWGGGYSG
+1411 TPPVTPPSTPSNGWWGWGGYYSPSCG
-1423 WGSGW
+1423 NGYKNGYEICDLGTNGGTIGS
-1428 RPNCWDGRQNGVE
+1428 
-1441 FCDWGGRTE
+1441 
-1450 NIPDD
+1450 D
-1455 WKLFKNENIYDKR
+1455 WKLFKDENIYDKNI
-1468 YAGWQCTSDCKLQAP
+1468 YDTKYVGYKCTASCGLKKDSEQIA
-1483 DNKEL
+1483 
-1488 PKCFNVQNGS
+1488 PKCFNLQNGS

-1510 WNIEGLMGNRTREEK
+1510 WNLDGMAGNADPKEKQDWLKDHYVENEEK
-1525 EKYLNNTFF
+1525 ADSTP
-1534 TSKDNSCSRVDE
+1534 
-1546 GKIDLRTLQCTFAVY
+1546 KIDISTMMCTFKVY
-1561 TPGSMDLNHPLYK
+1561 GPGHNLRNVVYD
-1574 FEAPCVNQ
+1574 FRAPCFNPKGWNDSVINGTYHSIKNYINQ
-1582 NGWLNANGGNYPR
+1582 NKA
-1595 VDSFIAQNKNGWLG
+1595 GWLG
-1609 GSHLSDYGSVKNV
+1609 GSLLLKQGRVKNV
-1622 FDSLDNPNYPGLM
+1622 FDTLDNQGQYPVLF
-1635 PTSSKMLIKD
+1635 PVSSKLFI
-1645 FWTKD
+1645 
-1650 AAVVGTNRIPLQNID
+1650 TNFGESNSSLHKSNDDVERLKVSEIQT
-1665 ISIFGEY
+1665 FGEY
-1672 KIALEDMSYKT
+1672 KVALERIDYTLVSKG
-1683 CEVGKDKNG
+1683 EKKPIR
-1692 KETYQLSS
+1692 
-1700 ENPWYKRICEVD
+1700 ENKFFDDRICEVD

-1722 RSPYGIGNKATKDLN
+1722 RSPYGIGNRATKDLR

-1745 NFISN
+1745 SFISD
-1750 GKLFDT
+1750 GKLLGI

-1769 LQKQFITF
+1769 LQKQFTTF
-1777 KNKYQKLAKPV
+1777 KNKYAKLAKTV
-1788 KGKEGLSKV
+1788 NENLKKV
-1797 PGKSIYFYEGGQ
+1797 PGKSIYLVSDKE
-1809 DINDLLNEATKHP
+1809 INLKTLITDYSKP
-1822 FTLIAPNR
+1822 FTLIATNPSANI
-1830 QNLTIKGDLD
+1830 TIKGDLN

-1874 GIFYAGAGFQSSNH
+1874 GIFYAGAGFKSSNH
-1888 DKLKN
+1888 GNLKN
-1893 TYKNLSK
+1893 TYDRLSK

-1913 VAIGNLSE
+1913 VAIGNLSD
-1921 VVSARRSELYTWFQG
+1921 VVKARRSELYTWFEG

>member
-188 KNSWNGSYVTMPVRN
+188 KTSGNGSYVTMPVRN
-203 GNDNLEV
+203 GADNLEV

-295 TGWGN
+295 AGWGN

-305 VSCQPINANPEPV
+305 VSCQPINATQEPV

-362 IPEGLEVIDQNWT
+362 IPEGLEVVDQNWT

-390 PNASKSLTLQM
+390 PNTSKSLTLQM
-401 RIKSDFRGKEIINL
+401 RIKSDFRGNEIINL

-489 TKTIQNQKDSY
+489 TKQ
-500 TKGENITFAITVHNQ
+500 V
-515 GELVARNIEVTDYL
+515 
-529 PAGLELKDA
+529 
-538 NWTQENGMIKTTIAD
+538 
-553 PINPGQSKTVNL
+553 
-565 TTRIKPDFSGSDILN
+565 
-580 LAEISKDNSGEYG
+580 
-593 TTDKDSTPD
+593 
-602 KNQNNDCFVEGK
+602 
-614 HLTSGNAKSG
+614 
-624 SNACNDGT
+624 
-632 DEDDHDGVRFS
+632 
-643 VRDPKKPIYDLALTK
+643 
-658 QIKAPVK
+658 KAPRK
-665 HAYALGDEL
+665 NSYSLGDEL

-719 QLPGELAVNGSN
+719 QIPGEITVSGPN
-731 SSRAIDM
+731 SSRSIEM
-738 TVVIDGDFKESTILN
+738 TVVIDGDFKGSTILN
-753 RAEISRDNAS
+753 KAEISRDNAS

-775 QNADNDCFSKDFLHR
+775 QNADNDCFSESFLHR

-797 SSVDNCN
+797 GSVANCN

-855 NKVSI
+855 NNVSI

-884 TYLSGAITVDEWSGF
+884 TYLSGATTVDEWSGF

-936 EKDSEHYELG
+936 EKDSKHYDLG
-946 NRKVIIE
+946 NRKVIIQ
-953 KDVNKNLVASGE
+953 KLVDKQLVASGE

-980 DELLVVD
+980 DELVVVD

-1004 SNTLVNIESATL
+1004 SNTLVTIESATT
-1016 GVNAQGLQTI
+1016 GVNAQGLQTV
-1026 TWRLRFPQKLAKNQT
+1026 TWRVKFPQKLSKNQT
-1041 FSLVYDAKLTVGEK
+1041 FSIVFDGKLTVGERK
-1055 KIYKNVACVEDPKK
+1055 PYTNVACVEDPKK
-1069 PNDTP
+1069 PNDAP
-1074 ICDPAD
+1074 LCDKVD
-1080 ITPPDP
+1080 IIPPP
-1086 NPPRPPRP
+1086 PPGPRPHE
-1094 TDPTVQIK
+1094 PTVQIK
-1102 KYVNKVGAESG
+1102 KYVNKSTAESG

-1136 ASAGMNTFTITD
+1136 ASAAMNTFTITD

-1162 LNNAFTGVFLR
+1162 LNNAFTGVLLR
-1173 GNGNSSAYKYTT
+1173 GSSNSAWYKYTT
-1185 NQTVEK
+1185 TQTVEK
-1191 LSNNTTR
+1191 LSNNTTK

-1216 QVQFKVKVNGDQRNV
+1216 QVQFKVRVNGDQRNV

-1237 GGKWNDDASVKTE
+1237 GGKWSDDASVKTE

-1268 NDDSITLSNN
+1268 NDDSIKLSNN

-1299 KDRIEQ
+1299 TDRIEQ

-1374 TKLGTQENI
+1374 TKLGDQKNV
-1383 ATVEYPKRDGTTGKS
+1383 ATVEYPKRDGTKGKS
-1398 SDPAKVRSSGDWG
+1398 SDPASVGSSGGWG
-1411 HTPGWWGGGYSG
+1411 SGGGSGGGYSG

-1428 RPNCWDGRQNGVE
+1428 RPNCWDGRQNGAE
-1441 FCDWGGRTE
+1441 FCDRGGRTE
-1450 NIPDD
+1450 KIPDD

-1468 YAGWQCTSDCKLQAP
+1468 YAGWKCTSDCRLQAP
-1483 DNKEL
+1483 KNNEL

-1534 TSKDNSCSRVDE
+1534 TSKDGKSCTSVDE
-1546 GKIDLRTLQCTFAVY
+1546 WKIDLGTLHCTFAVY
-1561 TPGSMDLNHPLYK
+1561 SPGSMNQNSPLYR

-1582 NGWLNANGGNYPR
+1582 NGWSNANGEIYSR
-1595 VDSFIAQNKNGWLG
+1595 IKSFIAQNRNGWLG
-1609 GSHLSDYGSVKNV
+1609 GSHLSDHGSVKNV
-1622 FDSLDNPNYPGLM
+1622 FDSLDNPSYPVLM
-1635 PTSSKMLIKD
+1635 PISSKMLIKN
-1645 FWTKD
+1645 FWTSS
-1650 AAVVGTNRIPLQNID
+1650 AAVVGATKDRTLQNID
-1665 ISIFGEY
+1665 ISTFGEY
-1672 KIALEDMSYKT
+1672 KIALEDMTYQT
-1683 CEVGKDKNG
+1683 CEVEKDKNG

-1700 ENPWYKRICEVD
+1700 KKEWYQRICEVD
-1712 FAVTDHYMIQ
+1712 FSVTDHYMIQ
-1722 RSPYGIGNKATKDLN
+1722 RSPYGIGDRATKDLK

-1745 NFISN
+1745 SFISD
-1750 GKLFDT
+1750 GKLFGI

-1797 PGKSIYFYEGGQ
+1797 PGKAIYFYEGKQ
-1809 DINDLLNEATKHP
+1809 EEINALLKNETKHP
-1822 FTLIAPNR
+1822 FTLIASKGK
-1830 QNLTIKGDLD
+1830 NLTIKGDLD
-1840 TNAMIMTQGTI
+1840 TNAMIMTEGTI

-1874 GIFYAGAGFQSSNH
+1874 GIFYAGAGFQSSEH
-1888 DKLKN
+1888 DNLKN
-1893 TYKNLSK
+1893 TYEKLSK
-1900 GERCNYGNLHIKG
+1900 GDRCNYGNLHIKG
-1913 VAIGNLSE
+1913 VAIGDLSK
-1921 VVSARRSELYTWFQG
+1921 VVAARRSELYTWFQG
-1936 NGGGTDGGEKVQKII
+1936 NGGGKDGGEKVQKII